1 MRTWQVFCRRFSW
14 NNRLRKPPLAS
25 PDATLN
31 APARPSARGGAL
43 HGECRPGLAAIHR
56 QQIPI
61 RLIRG
66 TSAQAAGLES
76 LSVVNPIPPSEG
88 SFAPTIVDLL
98 RQRAAYRP
106 HDRAFT
112 FLVDGENEE
121 LNITY
126 AELDRKA
133 RAVGGWLTQ
142 QGMAGKRVL
151 LLYPSGL
158 DFIAAFMGCLYGG
171 AIAVPA
177 YPPRKNR
184 SVERIEAIAAD
195 ADASVALTTRDVLD
209 RFDAL
214 KASAPSLEHL
224 IWKVDSEL
232 EPTWSERWD
241 RPDIDGETLAF
252 LQYTSGSTGT
262 PKGVML
268 SHENLLHNS
277 LRIMQAFEITRSQS
291 GVFWLPSF
299 HDMGLIG
306 GILVPLYGGKFNVL
320 MSPVAFLQ
328 KPLRWL
334 QAIAKYRA
342 TISGGPNFAYELC
355 VRKTTPEQRA
365 ALDLSSWSLAFNGA
379 EPVRAETM
387 AAFAEAFAVSGFRR
401 EAFYPCY
408 GLAESTLM
416 VTGGMK
422 FEQPVVRNFDSLSV
436 ETGTIQVRP
445 EDDTAARRLVGSG
458 RELDGQDVLIVDPQS
473 CEPLPPGRVG
483 EIWVSGPSV
492 AQGYWNR
499 SEETAATFGAMLS
512 LPAAD
517 SPGRMGRW
525 RPNPGP
531 YMRTGDLGFF
541 DNGELFV
548 TGRLKDLI
556 IIRGRNHYPQDLEH
570 AVEESSGLVRP
581 GSVAAFAVE
590 IDDRERVV
598 IVAELERGK
607 RDSAD
612 VQTAFEMIRKRLA
625 TEHEVAAEAIVLV
638 RPNSIPKTSSG
649 KIQRHACRR
658 QFLDESLAV
667 IEQHIGWLAASP
679 EAADKPTPEA
689 PRLARQ
695 RPIGDTVVGHRPD
708 RELPAEVVQTV
719 FDHVRRIA
727 KDRAGSLTLDTNIV
741 ELGLDSLER
750 MEIVA
755 SLEETFGAR
764 FPEQVLPTIETC
776 REVTEA
782 ILDHMPMEG
791 HKQAK
796 AARVVAEITPDAY
809 KIEEFPE
816 VRALEQNFA
825 MVRDAGLENPYFSIH
840 EGKTTDRTMIGGR
853 ELISWASYNYLGMSG
868 DPSVTEAAK
877 AALDRY
883 GTSVSASRLVSGE
896 KTIHQ
901 ELEREFAAFIGAED
915 AVTLV
920 GGHATNETVIGHVVG
935 PGDLVLHDAF
945 AHNSLLQGAVL
956 SGARRRPFPHND
968 FEAAEGM
975 LAQLRSQYRRV
986 LVVVEGIYSMDGD
999 YADVPKFI
1007 GLAKRHKSLLMVD
1020 EAHSLGVMGE
1030 TGRGIGEH
1038 YGVDPADVDIWMAT
1052 LSKAFGSCGGLIA
1065 GSSALI
1071 RWLKYTVPGFVYS
1084 IGLPPPAAG
1093 AALGALRLLKQE
1105 PERVAALQA
1114 NAKLFLQLAG
1124 EAGLNTGN
1132 SGGSGVVP
1140 VILGNSINSLKL
1152 SRALFE
1158 RGINVQPILY
1168 PAVEEQA
1175 ARLRFFITAKHTPD
1189 QIRRTVTAL
1198 REELAK
1204 IDPVYAAHLRE
1215 RNLPVSVA

>member
-1 MRTWQVFCRRFSW
+1 M
-14 NNRLRKPPLAS
+14 
-25 PDATLN
+25 
-31 APARPSARGGAL
+31 
-43 HGECRPGLAAIHR
+43 
-56 QQIPI
+56 IP
-61 RLIRG
+61 
-66 TSAQAAGLES
+66 
-76 LSVVNPIPPSEG
+76 NPYTEA
-88 SFAPTIVDLL
+88 SFAETIVDLL

-112 FLVDGENEE
+112 FLVDGETEE

-133 RAVGGWLTQ
+133 RTVGAWLMAS
-142 QGMAGKRVL
+142 GMQGKRVL

-158 DFIAAFMGCLYGG
+158 DFIAAFLGCLYGG

-195 ADASVALTTRDVLD
+195 ANASVALTTRDVLD

-214 KASAPSLEHL
+214 RATAPSLEKL
-224 IWKVDSEL
+224 LWKVDSEL
-232 EPTWSERWD
+232 EGDWAERWQ
-241 RPDIDGETLAF
+241 RPDIHGQTLAF

-334 QAIAKYRA
+334 EAISTYRA

-355 VRKTTPEQRA
+355 VRKITPEQRA
-365 ALDLSSWSLAFNGA
+365 KLDLSSWSLAFNGA
-379 EPVRAETM
+379 EPVRPETID
-387 AAFAEAFAVSGFRR
+387 AFCEAFAPCGFRR
-401 EAFYPCY
+401 EAFFPCY

-422 FEQPVVRNFDSLSV
+422 FEPPVIRAFDAASI
-436 ETGTIQVRP
+436 ETGAALVRTGFAP
-445 EDDTAARRLVGSG
+445 GTRRLVGSG
-458 RELDGQDVLIVDPQS
+458 RELDGQDVLIVDPQT
-473 CEPLPPGRVG
+473 CEALPPGRVG

-499 SEETAATFGAMLS
+499 PEDSQATFGAMLS
-512 LPAAD
+512 QPEPAVSGQAV
-517 SPGRMGRW
+517 SKW

-556 IIRGRNHYPQDLEH
+556 IIRGRNHYPQDIEQ
-570 AVEESSGLVRP
+570 AVEQSSPLVRA
-581 GSVAAFAVE
+581 GSVAAFAV
-590 IDDRERVV
+590 DVDGRERVV
-598 IVAELERGK
+598 VTAELERG
-607 RDSAD
+607 RREPAEIAG
-612 VQTAFEMIRKRLA
+612 AFEAIRSRLA
-625 TEHEVAAEAIVLV
+625 LEQEVAVEAIVLV

-649 KIQRHACRR
+649 KIQRHACKR
-658 QFLDESLAV
+658 QFLDGSLEV
-667 IEQHIGWLAASP
+667 VEQHIGWLVAAAP
-679 EAADKPTPEA
+679 EATASA

-695 RPIGDTVVGHRPD
+695 RPVGEASRAHRPD
-708 RELPAEVVQTV
+708 RELPQEIVQTV

-727 KDRAGSLTLDTNIV
+727 KERAGNLSLDTNIV

-755 SLEETFGAR
+755 SLEEAFGGR
-764 FPEQVLPTIETC
+764 FPEQVLPQIETC

-782 ILDHMPMEG
+782 IIDHMPLEG
-791 HKQAK
+791 RVKVQA
-796 AARVVAEITPDAY
+796 AASSAEIPADAY
-809 KIEEFPE
+809 RIAEFPE

-825 MVRDAGLENPYFSIH
+825 MVRDAGLENPYFSVH
-840 EGKTTDRTMIGGR
+840 EGLTNDRTRIGGR
-853 ELISWASYNYLGMSG
+853 EMVSWATYNYLGMSG
-868 DPSVTEAAK
+868 EPDVAAAAK
-877 AALDRY
+877 AAIDHF

-901 ELEREFAAFIGAED
+901 ELEREIARFVGAED
-915 AVTLV
+915 AITFV

-935 PGDLVLHDAF
+935 PGDLVLHDGL

-968 FEAAEGM
+968 FRAADEL
-975 LAQLRSQYRRV
+975 LAQMRGQYRRV
-986 LVVVEGIYSMDGD
+986 LIVIEGIYSMDGD
-999 YADVPKFI
+999 FADLPKFVE
-1007 GLAKRHKSLLMVD
+1007 LAKRHKALLMVD
-1020 EAHSLGVMGE
+1020 EAHSIGVMGRR
-1030 TGRGIGEH
+1030 GRGIGEH
-1038 YGVDPADVDIWMAT
+1038 FGVNPADVDLWMGT
-1052 LSKAFGSCGGLIA
+1052 LSKALGSCGGYIA
-1065 GSSALI
+1065 GSKTLV

-1084 IGLPPPAAG
+1084 VGLPPAAAG
-1093 AALGALRLLKQE
+1093 AALGALRLLERE
-1105 PERVAALQA
+1105 PQRVEQLHA
-1114 NAKLFLQLAG
+1114 NARLFLQLAR
-1124 EAGLNTGN
+1124 EAGLDTGP
-1132 SGGSGVVP
+1132 SGGSAIVP
-1140 VILGNSINSLKL
+1140 IILGNSINSLRL
-1152 SRALFE
+1152 SRALFA

-1168 PAVEEQA
+1168 PAVEERA
-1175 ARLRFFITAKHTPD
+1175 ARLRFFITSRHTPD
-1189 QIRRTVTAL
+1189 QIRRTVSAMQD
-1198 REELAK
+1198 ELAK
-1204 IDPVYAAHLRE
+1204 IDPGYARRSA
-1215 RNLPVSVA
+1215 

>member
-1 MRTWQVFCRRFSW
+1 MIPNPNTE
-14 NNRLRKPPLAS
+14 AS
-25 PDATLN
+25 
-31 APARPSARGGAL
+31 
-43 HGECRPGLAAIHR
+43 I
-56 QQIPI
+56 
-61 RLIRG
+61 
-66 TSAQAAGLES
+66 
-76 LSVVNPIPPSEG
+76 
-88 SFAPTIVDLL
+88 APTIVDLL

-133 RAVGGWLTQ
+133 RALGAWLLSE
-142 QGMAGKRVL
+142 GMAGKRVL

-195 ADASVALTTRDVLD
+195 AEASVALTTRDVVD

-214 KASAPSLEHL
+214 RATAPSLEHL
-224 IWKVDSEL
+224 VWKVDSEL
-232 EPTWSERWD
+232 DVSWADRWE
-241 RPDIDGETLAF
+241 RPDIDGSTLAF

-334 QAIAKYRA
+334 QAISKYRA

-365 ALDLSSWSLAFNGA
+365 TLDLSSWTLAFNGA
-379 EPVRAETM
+379 EPVRAETID
-387 AAFAEAFAVSGFRR
+387 AFCEAFAPCGFRR

-422 FEQPVVRNFDSLSV
+422 FEPPVVRSFDAASI
-436 ETGTIQVRP
+436 ETGAAVVRP
-445 EDDTAARRLVGSG
+445 ANAPAVRRLVGSG

-473 CEPLPPGRVG
+473 CEALPPGRVG

-499 SEETAATFGAMLS
+499 GDASAATFGAMLAQS
-512 LPAAD
+512 D
-517 SPGRMGRW
+517 QTSPDQAVTTW
-525 RPNPGP
+525 QPNPGP
-531 YMRTGDLGFF
+531 YLRTGDLGFF

-548 TGRLKDLI
+548 AGRLKDLI
-556 IIRGRNHYPQDLEH
+556 IIRGRNHYPQDIEH
-570 AVEESSGLVRP
+570 AVEEASTLVRA
-581 GSVAAFAVE
+581 GSIAAFAV
-590 IDDRERVV
+590 DVDGRERVAV
-598 IVAELERGK
+598 VAEVERGK
-607 RDSAD
+607 REPAE
-612 VQTAFEMIRKRLA
+612 VAAAFEAIRKRLA
-625 TEHEVAAEAIVLV
+625 TEHELAVEAIVLV
-638 RPNSIPKTSSG
+638 RPNSVPKTSSG
-649 KIQRHACRR
+649 KIQRHACKR
-658 QFLDESLAV
+658 QFLDGTLEV
-667 IEQHIGWLAASP
+667 VDQYIGWLQPAV
-679 EAADKPTPEA
+679 PTPTPGSEQ

-695 RPIGDTVVGHRPD
+695 RPIGEASRTGRAD
-708 RELPAEVVQTV
+708 RELPQEIVQAV

-727 KDRAGSLTLDTNIV
+727 KERAGNLTLDTNIV

-755 SLEETFGAR
+755 SLEDSFGAR
-764 FPEQVLPTIETC
+764 FPEQVLPQIETC
-776 REVTEA
+776 REVSEA
-782 ILDHMPMEG
+782 ILDHMPV
-791 HKQAK
+791 KDQYRTQA
-796 AARVVAEITPDAY
+796 ASATPPPAAEIPVDSYDIA
-809 KIEEFPE
+809 EFPE

-825 MVRDAGLENPYFSIH
+825 MVREAGLENPYFSVH
-840 EGKTTDRTMIGGR
+840 EGLTNDRTVIGGR
-853 ELISWASYNYLGMSG
+853 EMVSWATYNYLGMSG
-868 DPSVTEAAK
+868 EPEVAAAAK
-877 AALDRY
+877 AAIDRF

-901 ELEREFAAFIGAED
+901 ELEREIARTIGTED
-915 AVTLV
+915 AVTFV

-935 PGDLVLHDAF
+935 PGDLVLHDAM

-968 FEAAEGM
+968 FDAAEKL
-975 LAQLRSQYRRV
+975 LAQMRGQYRRV
-986 LVVVEGIYSMDGD
+986 LIVIEGIYSMDGD
-999 YADVPKFI
+999 FSELPKFVA
-1007 GLAKRHKSLLMVD
+1007 LAKRHHALLMVD
-1020 EAHSLGVMGE
+1020 EAHSIGVMGPR
-1030 TGRGIGEH
+1030 GRGIGEH
-1038 YGVDPADVDIWMAT
+1038 FGVNPADVDLWMGT
-1052 LSKAFGSCGGLIA
+1052 LSKALGSCGGYIA
-1065 GSSALI
+1065 GSKTLV

-1084 IGLPPPAAG
+1084 VGLPPAAAG
-1093 AALGALRLLKQE
+1093 ASLGALRLLQRQ
-1105 PERVAALQA
+1105 PERVAKLHA
-1114 NAKLFLQLAG
+1114 NARLFLQLAR
-1124 EAGLNTGN
+1124 EAGLDTGP
-1132 SGGSGVVP
+1132 SGGSAIVP
-1140 VILGNSINSLKL
+1140 IILGNSMNSLRL
-1152 SRALFE
+1152 SRALFG
-1158 RGINVQPILY
+1158 RGISVQPILY
-1168 PAVEEQA
+1168 PAVEERA
-1175 ARLRFFITAKHTPD
+1175 ARLRFFITSSHTPD
-1189 QIRRTVTAL
+1189 QIRRTVAAMQ
-1198 REELAK
+1198 EELAR
-1204 IDPVYAAHLRE
+1204 IDPAYARSAQR
-1215 RNLPVSVA
+1215 PVSVA

>member
-1 MRTWQVFCRRFSW
+1 MIPNPNTE
-14 NNRLRKPPLAS
+14 AS
-25 PDATLN
+25 
-31 APARPSARGGAL
+31 
-43 HGECRPGLAAIHR
+43 I
-56 QQIPI
+56 
-61 RLIRG
+61 
-66 TSAQAAGLES
+66 
-76 LSVVNPIPPSEG
+76 
-88 SFAPTIVDLL
+88 APTIVDLL

-121 LNITY
+121 LNISY

-133 RAVGGWLTQ
+133 RALGAWLLSE
-142 QGMAGKRVL
+142 GMAGKRVL

-195 ADASVALTTRDVLD
+195 AEASVALTTRDVVD

-214 KASAPSLEHL
+214 RATAPSLEHL

-232 EPTWSERWD
+232 DVAWADRWE
-241 RPDIDGETLAF
+241 RPDIDGSTLAF

-334 QAIAKYRA
+334 QAISKYRA

-365 ALDLSSWSLAFNGA
+365 TLDLSSWSLAFNGA
-379 EPVRAETM
+379 EPVRAETID
-387 AAFAEAFAVSGFRR
+387 AFCEAFAPCGFRR

-422 FEQPVVRNFDSLSV
+422 FEPPVIRSFDASSIETGAAVVRPANAPAV
-436 ETGTIQVRP
+436 
-445 EDDTAARRLVGSG
+445 RRLVGSG

-473 CEPLPPGRVG
+473 CEALPPGRVG

-499 SEETAATFGAMLS
+499 ADASVETFGAMLAQPEQPPS
-512 LPAAD
+512 DQAVAT
-517 SPGRMGRW
+517 W
-525 RPNPGP
+525 RPTPGP
-531 YMRTGDLGFF
+531 YLRTGDLGFF

-548 TGRLKDLI
+548 AGRLKDLI
-556 IIRGRNHYPQDLEH
+556 IIRGRNHYPQDIEH
-570 AVEESSGLVRP
+570 AVEEASTLVRA
-581 GSVAAFAVE
+581 GSIAAFAV
-590 IDDRERVV
+590 DVDGRERVAV
-598 IVAELERGK
+598 VAEVERGK
-607 RDSAD
+607 REPAE
-612 VQTAFEMIRKRLA
+612 VAAAFEAIRKRLA
-625 TEHEVAAEAIVLV
+625 TEHELAVEAIVLV
-638 RPNSIPKTSSG
+638 RPNSVPKTSSG
-649 KIQRHACRR
+649 KIQRHACKR
-658 QFLDESLAV
+658 QFLDGTLEV
-667 IEQHIGWLAASP
+667 VDQHIGWLQPAV
-679 EAADKPTPEA
+679 PTPGSEQ

-695 RPIGDTVVGHRPD
+695 RPVGEASRGGRAD
-708 RELPAEVVQTV
+708 RELPQEIVQAV

-727 KDRAGSLTLDTNIV
+727 KERAGHLTLDTNIV

-755 SLEETFGAR
+755 SLEEAFGAR
-764 FPEQVLPTIETC
+764 FPEQVLPLIETC

-782 ILDHMPMEG
+782 IIDHMPV
-791 HKQAK
+791 KDQYRSQAGG
-796 AARVVAEITPDAY
+796 ATASPPVTEIPVDAY
-809 KIEEFPE
+809 DISQFPE

-825 MVRDAGLENPYFSIH
+825 MVREAGLENPYFSVH
-840 EGKTTDRTMIGGR
+840 EGLTNDRTVIGGR
-853 ELISWASYNYLGMSG
+853 EMISWATYNYLGMSG
-868 DPSVTEAAK
+868 EPEVAAAAK
-877 AALDRY
+877 AALDRF

-901 ELEREFAAFIGAED
+901 ELEREIARTIGTED
-915 AVTLV
+915 AVTFV

-935 PGDLVLHDAF
+935 PGDLVLHDAL

-968 FEAAEGM
+968 FDAAEKL
-975 LAQLRSQYRRV
+975 LAQMRGQYRRV
-986 LVVVEGIYSMDGD
+986 LIVIEGIYSMDGD
-999 YADVPKFI
+999 FSELPKFI
-1007 GLAKRHKSLLMVD
+1007 AVAKRHRALLMVD
-1020 EAHSLGVMGE
+1020 EAHSIGVMGPR
-1030 TGRGIGEH
+1030 GRGIGEH
-1038 YGVDPADVDIWMAT
+1038 FGVNPADVDLWMGT
-1052 LSKAFGSCGGLIA
+1052 LSKALGSCGGYIA
-1065 GSSALI
+1065 GSKTLV

-1084 IGLPPPAAG
+1084 VGLPPAAAG
-1093 AALGALRLLKQE
+1093 ASLGAMRLLQRQ
-1105 PERVAALQA
+1105 PERVAKLHA
-1114 NAKLFLQLAG
+1114 NARLFLQLAR
-1124 EAGLNTGN
+1124 EAGLDTGP
-1132 SGGSGVVP
+1132 SGGSAIVP
-1140 VILGNSINSLKL
+1140 IILGNSMNSLRL
-1152 SRALFE
+1152 SRALFA
-1158 RGINVQPILY
+1158 RGISVQPILY
-1168 PAVEEQA
+1168 PAVEERA
-1175 ARLRFFITAKHTPD
+1175 ARLRFFITSSHTPD
-1189 QIRRTVTAL
+1189 QIRRTVAAMQ
-1198 REELAK
+1198 EELAR
-1204 IDPVYAAHLRE
+1204 IDPAYARSAQRSV
-1215 RNLPVSVA
+1215 PVSVA

>member
-1 MRTWQVFCRRFSW
+1 M
-14 NNRLRKPPLAS
+14 
-25 PDATLN
+25 
-31 APARPSARGGAL
+31 
-43 HGECRPGLAAIHR
+43 
-56 QQIPI
+56 IPNP
-61 RLIRG
+61 
-66 TSAQAAGLES
+66 TSES
-76 LSVVNPIPPSEG
+76 

-121 LNITY
+121 LHITY

-133 RAVGGWLTQ
+133 RAVGGWLMDR
-142 QGMAGKRVL
+142 GMTGKRVL

-184 SVERIEAIAAD
+184 SVERIEAIASD

-209 RFDAL
+209 RFDGLRAT
-214 KASAPSLEHL
+214 APSLEHL
-224 IWKVDSEL
+224 IWKVDTEL
-232 EPTWSERWD
+232 EPHWADRWER
-241 RPDIDGETLAF
+241 PEIDGDTLAF

-328 KPLRWL
+328 RPLRWL
-334 QAIAKYRA
+334 QAISKYRA

-365 ALDLSSWSLAFNGA
+365 QLDLSSWSLAFNGA
-379 EPVRAETM
+379 EPVRGETID
-387 AAFAEAFAVSGFRR
+387 AFCEAFAVSGFRR

-422 FEQPVVRNFDSLSV
+422 FEPPVIRAFEAAAID
-436 ETGTIQVRP
+436 TGTATPLVDRS
-445 EDDTAARRLVGSG
+445 AAGGRQLVGSG
-458 RELDGQDVLIVDPQS
+458 RELDGQDVLIVDPHS

-499 SEETAATFGAMLS
+499 PDDSRETFGAMLAQ
-512 LPAAD
+512 PAEP
-517 SPGRMGRW
+517 PGSRSVTKW
-525 RPNPGP
+525 RPNAGP
-531 YMRTGDLGFF
+531 YLRTGDLGFF
-541 DNGELFV
+541 DDGELFV

-556 IIRGRNHYPQDLEH
+556 IVRGRNHYPQDIEH
-570 AVEESSGLVRP
+570 AVEAASDLVRA
-581 GSVAAFAVE
+581 GSVAAFAVD
-590 IDDRERVV
+590 IDGRERVV
-598 IVAELERGK
+598 VVAELERG
-607 RDSAD
+607 RREPEA
-612 VQTAFEMIRKRLA
+612 VTAAFEAIRGQLA
-625 TEHEVAAEAIVLV
+625 REHEVAVEGIVLI

-658 QFLDESLAV
+658 QFLDGTLEV
-667 IEQHIGWLAASP
+667 VEQHVSWLTAAP
-679 EAADKPTPEA
+679 VTAAKVDTSE

-695 RPIGDTVVGHRPD
+695 RPVGETGRSHRPD
-708 RELPAEVVQTV
+708 RELPPEIVEAV

-727 KDRAGSLTLDTNIV
+727 KERATHLTLETNIV

-755 SLEETFGAR
+755 SLEEAFGGR
-764 FPEQVLPTIETC
+764 FPEQVLPQIETC

-782 ILDHMPMEG
+782 ILDHMPLEG
-791 HKQAK
+791 QA
-796 AARVVAEITPDAY
+796 AAAAASTAQVTDDAW

-816 VRALEQNFA
+816 VRALEQNIA
-825 MVRDAGLENPYFSIH
+825 LVRDAGLENPYFGVH
-840 EGKTTDRTMIGGR
+840 EGLTNDRTIIDGR
-853 ELISWASYNYLGMSG
+853 EMVSWASYNYLGMSG
-868 DPSVTEAAK
+868 EPEVAAAAK
-877 AALDRY
+877 AAIDRF

-896 KTIHQ
+896 KTIHR
-901 ELEREFAAFIGAED
+901 ELERELARIVGTAD
-915 AVTLV
+915 AVTFV

-935 PGDLVLHDAF
+935 PGDLVLHDAL
-945 AHNSLLQGAVL
+945 AHNSLLQGAIL

-968 FEAAEGM
+968 FEAAERL
-975 LAQLRSQYRRV
+975 LAQMRGQYRRV
-986 LVVVEGIYSMDGD
+986 LMVIEGIYSMDGD
-999 YADVPKFI
+999 FADLPKFI
-1007 GLAKRHKSLLMVD
+1007 GVAKRHKALLMVD
-1020 EAHSLGVMGE
+1020 EAHSIGVMGSR
-1030 TGRGIGEH
+1030 GRGIGEH
-1038 YGVDPADVDIWMAT
+1038 FGVDPADVDIWMGT
-1052 LSKAFGSCGGLIA
+1052 LSKALGSCGGYIA
-1065 GSSALI
+1065 GSETLI

-1084 IGLPPPAAG
+1084 VGLPPAAAG
-1093 AALGALRLLKQE
+1093 AALGALRVLE
-1105 PERVAALQA
+1105 RDPGRVATLLG
-1114 NAKLFLQLAG
+1114 NAALFLQLAR
-1124 EAGLNTGN
+1124 EAGLDTG
-1132 SGGSGVVP
+1132 SAGGSAIVP
-1140 VILGNSINSLKL
+1140 VILGNSMNALRL
-1152 SRALFE
+1152 SRALFA

-1168 PAVEEQA
+1168 PAVEERA
-1175 ARLRFFITAKHTPD
+1175 ARLRFFITSRHTPD

-1198 REELAK
+1198 QEELAR
-1204 IDPVYAAHLRE
+1204 IDPAYARRSA
-1215 RNLPVSVA
+1215 

>member
-1 MRTWQVFCRRFSW
+1 MIPNPNTE
-14 NNRLRKPPLAS
+14 AS
-25 PDATLN
+25 
-31 APARPSARGGAL
+31 
-43 HGECRPGLAAIHR
+43 I
-56 QQIPI
+56 
-61 RLIRG
+61 
-66 TSAQAAGLES
+66 
-76 LSVVNPIPPSEG
+76 
-88 SFAPTIVDLL
+88 APTIVDLL

-133 RAVGGWLTQ
+133 RALGAWLLSE
-142 QGMAGKRVL
+142 GMAGKRVL

-195 ADASVALTTRDVLD
+195 AEASVALTTRDVVD

-214 KASAPSLEHL
+214 RATAPSLEHL

-232 EPTWSERWD
+232 DVAWADRWE
-241 RPDIDGETLAF
+241 RPDIDGSTLAF

-334 QAIAKYRA
+334 QAISKYRA

-365 ALDLSSWSLAFNGA
+365 TLDLSSWTLAFNGA
-379 EPVRAETM
+379 EPVRAETID
-387 AAFAEAFAVSGFRR
+387 AFCEAFAPCGFRR

-422 FEQPVVRNFDSLSV
+422 FEPPVVRSFDAASI
-436 ETGTIQVRP
+436 ETGAAVVRP
-445 EDDTAARRLVGSG
+445 ANAPAVRRLVGSG

-473 CEPLPPGRVG
+473 CEALPPGRVG

-499 SEETAATFGAMLS
+499 GDASAATFGAMLAQS
-512 LPAAD
+512 D
-517 SPGRMGRW
+517 QTSPDQAVTTW
-525 RPNPGP
+525 QPNPGP
-531 YMRTGDLGFF
+531 YLRTGDLGFF

-548 TGRLKDLI
+548 AGRLKDLI
-556 IIRGRNHYPQDLEH
+556 IIRGRNHYPQDIEH
-570 AVEESSGLVRP
+570 AVEEASTLVRA
-581 GSVAAFAVE
+581 GSIAAFAV
-590 IDDRERVV
+590 DVDGRERVAV
-598 IVAELERGK
+598 VAEVERGK
-607 RDSAD
+607 REPAE
-612 VQTAFEMIRKRLA
+612 VAAAFEAIRKRLA
-625 TEHEVAAEAIVLV
+625 TEHELAVEAIVLV
-638 RPNSIPKTSSG
+638 RPNSVPKTSSG
-649 KIQRHACRR
+649 KIQRHACKR
-658 QFLDESLAV
+658 QFLDGTLEV
-667 IEQHIGWLAASP
+667 VDQHISWLQPAV
-679 EAADKPTPEA
+679 PTPTPGSEQ

-695 RPIGDTVVGHRPD
+695 RPIGEASRTGRAD
-708 RELPAEVVQTV
+708 RELPQEIVQAV

-727 KDRAGSLTLDTNIV
+727 KERAGSLTLDTNIV

-755 SLEETFGAR
+755 SLEDSFGAR
-764 FPEQVLPTIETC
+764 FPEQVLPQIETC
-776 REVTEA
+776 REVSEA
-782 ILDHMPMEG
+782 ILDHMPV
-791 HKQAK
+791 KDQYRTQA
-796 AARVVAEITPDAY
+796 ASATPPPAAEIPVDSYDIA
-809 KIEEFPE
+809 EFPE

-825 MVRDAGLENPYFSIH
+825 MVREAGLENPYFSVH
-840 EGKTTDRTMIGGR
+840 EGLTNDRTVIGGR
-853 ELISWASYNYLGMSG
+853 EMVSWATYNYLGMSG
-868 DPSVTEAAK
+868 EPEVAAAAK
-877 AALDRY
+877 AAIDRF

-901 ELEREFAAFIGAED
+901 ELEREIARTIGTED
-915 AVTLV
+915 VVTFV

-935 PGDLVLHDAF
+935 PGDLVLHDSL

-968 FEAAEGM
+968 FDAAEKL
-975 LAQLRSQYRRV
+975 LAQMRGQYRRV
-986 LVVVEGIYSMDGD
+986 LIVIEGIYSMDGD
-999 YADVPKFI
+999 FSELPKFI
-1007 GLAKRHKSLLMVD
+1007 ALAKRHRALLMVD
-1020 EAHSLGVMGE
+1020 EAHSIGVMGPR
-1030 TGRGIGEH
+1030 GRGIGEH
-1038 YGVDPADVDIWMAT
+1038 FGVNPADVDLWMGT
-1052 LSKAFGSCGGLIA
+1052 LSKALGSCGGYIA
-1065 GSSALI
+1065 GSKTLV

-1084 IGLPPPAAG
+1084 VGLPPAAAG
-1093 AALGALRLLKQE
+1093 ASLGALRLLQRQ
-1105 PERVAALQA
+1105 PERVAKLHA
-1114 NAKLFLQLAG
+1114 NARLFLQLAR
-1124 EAGLNTGN
+1124 EAGLDTGP
-1132 SGGSGVVP
+1132 SGGSAIVP
-1140 VILGNSINSLKL
+1140 VILGNSMNSLRL
-1152 SRALFE
+1152 SRALFA
-1158 RGINVQPILY
+1158 RGISVQPILY
-1168 PAVEEQA
+1168 PAVEERA
-1175 ARLRFFITAKHTPD
+1175 ARLRFFITSSHTPD
-1189 QIRRTVTAL
+1189 QIRRTVAAMQ
-1198 REELAK
+1198 EELAR
-1204 IDPVYAAHLRE
+1204 IDPAYARSAQR
-1215 RNLPVSVA
+1215 PVSVA

>member
-1 MRTWQVFCRRFSW
+1 MIPNPNTE
-14 NNRLRKPPLAS
+14 AS
-25 PDATLN
+25 
-31 APARPSARGGAL
+31 
-43 HGECRPGLAAIHR
+43 I
-56 QQIPI
+56 
-61 RLIRG
+61 
-66 TSAQAAGLES
+66 
-76 LSVVNPIPPSEG
+76 
-88 SFAPTIVDLL
+88 APTIVDLL

-133 RAVGGWLTQ
+133 RALGAWLLSE
-142 QGMAGKRVL
+142 GMAGKRVL

-195 ADASVALTTRDVLD
+195 ADASVALTTRDVVD

-214 KASAPSLEHL
+214 RATAPSLEHL

-232 EPTWSERWD
+232 DVSWADRWE
-241 RPDIDGETLAF
+241 RPDIDGSTLAF

-334 QAIAKYRA
+334 QAISKYRA

-365 ALDLSSWSLAFNGA
+365 TLDLSSWTLAFNGA
-379 EPVRAETM
+379 EPVRAETID
-387 AAFAEAFAVSGFRR
+387 AFCEAFAPCGFRR
-401 EAFYPCY
+401 EAFFPCY

-422 FEQPVVRNFDSLSV
+422 FEPPVIRSFDAASIETGSAVVRPANAPAV
-436 ETGTIQVRP
+436 
-445 EDDTAARRLVGSG
+445 RRLVGSG
-458 RELDGQDVLIVDPQS
+458 HELDGQDVLIVDPQS
-473 CEPLPPGRVG
+473 CEALPPGRVG

-499 SEETAATFGAMLS
+499 ADASAETFGAMLAQPHQ
-512 LPAAD
+512 LPSEQPVAT
-517 SPGRMGRW
+517 W

-531 YMRTGDLGFF
+531 YLRTGDLGFF

-548 TGRLKDLI
+548 AGRLKDLI
-556 IIRGRNHYPQDLEH
+556 IIRGRNYYPQDIEH
-570 AVEESSGLVRP
+570 AVEEASTLVRA
-581 GSVAAFAVE
+581 GSIAAFAV
-590 IDDRERVV
+590 DVDGRERVAV
-598 IVAELERGK
+598 VAEVERG
-607 RDSAD
+607 RREPAEIAA
-612 VQTAFEMIRKRLA
+612 AFEAIRKRLA
-625 TEHEVAAEAIVLV
+625 TEHELAVEAIVLV
-638 RPNSIPKTSSG
+638 RPNSVPKTSSG
-649 KIQRHACRR
+649 KIQRHACKR
-658 QFLDESLAV
+658 QFLDGTLEV
-667 IEQHIGWLAASP
+667 VDQHIGWLQPAVPAPGS
-679 EAADKPTPEA
+679 EQ

-695 RPIGDTVVGHRPD
+695 RPVGEGSRTGRAA
-708 RELPAEVVQTV
+708 RELPQEVVQAV

-727 KDRAGSLTLDTNIV
+727 KERAGDLTLDTNIV

-750 MEIVA
+750 MEIVT
-755 SLEETFGAR
+755 SLEEAFGAR
-764 FPEQVLPTIETC
+764 FPEQVLPQIETC
-776 REVTEA
+776 REVSEA
-782 ILDHMPMEG
+782 ILDHMPV
-791 HKQAK
+791 KDQYRAQA
-796 AARVVAEITPDAY
+796 ASATPTPAAEIPVDAY
-809 KIEEFPE
+809 DIAQFPE

-825 MVRDAGLENPYFSIH
+825 MVREAGLENPYFSVH
-840 EGKTTDRTMIGGR
+840 EGLTNDRTVIGGR
-853 ELISWASYNYLGMSG
+853 EMISWATYNYLGMSCE
-868 DPSVTEAAK
+868 PEVAAAAK
-877 AALDRY
+877 AAIDRF

-901 ELEREFAAFIGAED
+901 ELEREIARTIGTED
-915 AVTLV
+915 AVTFV

-935 PGDLVLHDAF
+935 PGDLVLHDAL

-968 FEAAEGM
+968 FDAAEKL
-975 LAQLRSQYRRV
+975 LAQMRGQYRRV
-986 LVVVEGIYSMDGD
+986 LIVIEGIYSMDGD
-999 YADVPKFI
+999 FSELPKFI
-1007 GLAKRHKSLLMVD
+1007 ALAKRHRALLMVD
-1020 EAHSLGVMGE
+1020 EAHSIGVMGPR
-1030 TGRGIGEH
+1030 GHGIGEH
-1038 YGVDPADVDIWMAT
+1038 FGVDPADVDLWMGT
-1052 LSKAFGSCGGLIA
+1052 LSKALGSCGGYIA
-1065 GSSALI
+1065 GSKTLV

-1084 IGLPPPAAG
+1084 VGLPPAAAG
-1093 AALGALRLLKQE
+1093 ASLGALRLLQRQ
-1105 PERVAALQA
+1105 PERVAKLHA
-1114 NAKLFLQLAG
+1114 NARLFLQLSR
-1124 EAGLNTGN
+1124 EAGLDTGP
-1132 SGGSGVVP
+1132 SGGSAIVP
-1140 VILGNSINSLKL
+1140 IILGNSINSLRL
-1152 SRALFE
+1152 SRALFA
-1158 RGINVQPILY
+1158 RGISVQPILY
-1168 PAVEEQA
+1168 PAVEERA
-1175 ARLRFFITAKHTPD
+1175 ARLRFFITSSHTPD
-1189 QIRRTVTAL
+1189 QIRRTVAAMQ
-1198 REELAK
+1198 EELAR
-1204 IDPVYAAHLRE
+1204 IDPAYARSAQR
-1215 RNLPVSVA
+1215 PVSVA

>member
-1 MRTWQVFCRRFSW
+1 VT
-14 NNRLRKPPLAS
+14 NNPNSEAS
-25 PDATLN
+25 
-31 APARPSARGGAL
+31 
-43 HGECRPGLAAIHR
+43 I
-56 QQIPI
+56 
-61 RLIRG
+61 
-66 TSAQAAGLES
+66 
-76 LSVVNPIPPSEG
+76 
-88 SFAPTIVDLL
+88 APTIVDLL
-98 RQRAAYRP
+98 RQRAAYKP

-133 RAVGGWLTQ
+133 RAVGAWLAS

-214 KASAPSLEHL
+214 RATAPSLEHL
-224 IWKVDSEL
+224 IWKVDSEID
-232 EPTWSERWD
+232 PAWADRWE
-241 RPDIDGETLAF
+241 RPDIDGNTLAF

-334 QAIAKYRA
+334 QAISKYRA

-379 EPVRAETM
+379 EPVRAETID
-387 AAFAEAFAVSGFRR
+387 AFCEAFAPCGFRR

-422 FEQPVVRNFDSLSV
+422 FEPPVIRSFDASSI
-436 ETGTIQVRP
+436 ETGQALPRP
-445 EDDTAARRLVGSG
+445 ANAPGIRRLVGSG
-458 RELDGQDVLIVDPQS
+458 RELDGQDVLIVDPHS
-473 CEPLPPGRVG
+473 REALPPGRVG

-499 SEETAATFGAMLS
+499 PDASAETFGAMLAQHDHRPS
-512 LPAAD
+512 EGPMAT
-517 SPGRMGRW
+517 W

-531 YMRTGDLGFF
+531 YLRTGDLGFF
-541 DNGELFV
+541 DSGELFV
-548 TGRLKDLI
+548 AGRLKDLI
-556 IIRGRNHYPQDLEH
+556 IIRGRNHYPQDIEH
-570 AVEESSGLVRP
+570 AVERASSLVRA
-581 GSVAAFAVE
+581 GSVAAFAV
-590 IDDRERVV
+590 DVADRERVV
-598 IVAELERGK
+598 VVAEVERGK
-607 RDSAD
+607 RETAE
-612 VQTAFEMIRKRLA
+612 VAAAFEAIRKLLA
-625 TEHEVAAEAIVLV
+625 TEHELAVEAIVLV
-638 RPNSIPKTSSG
+638 RPNSVPKTSSG
-649 KIQRHACRR
+649 KIQRHACKR
-658 QFLDESLAV
+658 QFLDGTLEV
-667 IEQHIGWLAASP
+667 VEQHISWLAA
-679 EAADKPTPEA
+679 AAPPTPEQ

-695 RPIGDTVVGHRPD
+695 RPIGEASRIQRPD
-708 RELPAEVVQTV
+708 RELPPEIVETV
-719 FDHVRRIA
+719 FEHVRRIA
-727 KDRAGSLTLDTNIV
+727 KERAGNLTLDTNIV

-755 SLEETFGAR
+755 SLEEAFGAR
-764 FPEQVLPTIETC
+764 FPEQVLPLIETC
-776 REVTEA
+776 REVTQA
-782 ILDHMPMEG
+782 IIDHMP
-791 HKQAK
+791 AA
-796 AARVVAEITPDAY
+796 AARIAPPAAAPTTTTAEIPADAY
-809 KIEEFPE
+809 DIAQFPE

-825 MVRDAGLENPYFSIH
+825 MVRDAGLENPYFSVH
-840 EGKTTDRTMIGGR
+840 EGLTNDRTVIGGR
-853 ELISWASYNYLGMSG
+853 EMLSWATYNYLGMSG
-868 DPSVTEAAK
+868 EPEVSAASK
-877 AALDRY
+877 AATDRF

-901 ELEREFAAFIGAED
+901 ELEREIARFVGTED
-915 AVTLV
+915 AVTFV

-935 PGDLVLHDAF
+935 PGDLVLHDAL

-968 FEAAEGM
+968 YEAAESLLSQMRG
-975 LAQLRSQYRRV
+975 QYRRV
-986 LVVVEGIYSMDGD
+986 LIVIEGIYSMDGD
-999 YADVPKFI
+999 FADLPKFI
-1007 GLAKRHKSLLMVD
+1007 ALAKRHRALLMVD
-1020 EAHSLGVMGE
+1020 EAHSIGVMGPR
-1030 TGRGIGEH
+1030 GRGIGEH
-1038 YGVDPADVDIWMAT
+1038 FGVNPADVDLWMGT
-1052 LSKAFGSCGGLIA
+1052 LSKALGSCGGYIA
-1065 GSSALI
+1065 GSKTLV

-1084 IGLPPPAAG
+1084 VGLPPAAAG
-1093 AALGALRLLKQE
+1093 AALGALRLLQRQ
-1105 PERVAALQA
+1105 PERVARLHA
-1114 NAKLFLQLAG
+1114 NARLFLQLAR
-1124 EAGLNTGN
+1124 EAGLDTGP

-1140 VILGNSINSLKL
+1140 VILGHSMNSLRL
-1152 SRALFE
+1152 SRALFA

-1168 PAVEEQA
+1168 PAVEEKA
-1175 ARLRFFITAKHTPD
+1175 ARLRFFITSSHTPD
-1189 QIRRTVTAL
+1189 QIRRTVAAMQ
-1198 REELAK
+1198 EELSA
-1204 IDPVYAAHLRE
+1204 IDPVYARAAAQR
-1215 RNLPVSVA
+1215 PVSVA

>member
-1 MRTWQVFCRRFSW
+1 VIPNPNTE
-14 NNRLRKPPLAS
+14 AS
-25 PDATLN
+25 
-31 APARPSARGGAL
+31 
-43 HGECRPGLAAIHR
+43 I
-56 QQIPI
+56 
-61 RLIRG
+61 
-66 TSAQAAGLES
+66 
-76 LSVVNPIPPSEG
+76 
-88 SFAPTIVDLL
+88 APTIVDLL

-133 RAVGGWLTQ
+133 RALGAWLLSE
-142 QGMAGKRVL
+142 GMAGKRVL

-195 ADASVALTTRDVLD
+195 ADASVALTTRDVVD

-214 KASAPSLEHL
+214 RATAPSLEHL

-232 EPTWSERWD
+232 DVSWADRWE
-241 RPDIDGETLAF
+241 RPDIDGRTLAF

-334 QAIAKYRA
+334 QAISKYRA

-365 ALDLSSWSLAFNGA
+365 TLDLSSWTLAFNGA
-379 EPVRAETM
+379 EPVRAETID
-387 AAFAEAFAVSGFRR
+387 AFCEAFAPCGFRR
-401 EAFYPCY
+401 EAFFPCY

-422 FEQPVVRNFDSLSV
+422 FEPPVIRSFDASSIETGAAVVRPANAPAV
-436 ETGTIQVRP
+436 
-445 EDDTAARRLVGSG
+445 RRLVGSG
-458 RELDGQDVLIVDPQS
+458 HELDGQDVLIVDPQS
-473 CEPLPPGRVG
+473 CEALPPGRVG

-499 SEETAATFGAMLS
+499 ADASAETFGAMLAQPNQ
-512 LPAAD
+512 LPSEQPVAT
-517 SPGRMGRW
+517 W

-531 YMRTGDLGFF
+531 YLRTGDLGFF

-548 TGRLKDLI
+548 AGRLKDLI
-556 IIRGRNHYPQDLEH
+556 IIRGRNYYPQDIEH
-570 AVEESSGLVRP
+570 AVEEASTLVRA
-581 GSVAAFAVE
+581 GSIAAFAVDVE
-590 IDDRERVV
+590 GRERVAV
-598 IVAELERGK
+598 VAEVERG
-607 RDSAD
+607 RREPAEIAA
-612 VQTAFEMIRKRLA
+612 AFEAIRKRLA
-625 TEHEVAAEAIVLV
+625 TEHELAVEAIVLV
-638 RPNSIPKTSSG
+638 RPNSVPKTSSG
-649 KIQRHACRR
+649 KIQRHACKR
-658 QFLDESLAV
+658 QFLDGTLEV
-667 IEQHIGWLAASP
+667 VDQHIGWLQPAVPVPGS
-679 EAADKPTPEA
+679 EQ

-695 RPIGDTVVGHRPD
+695 RPVGEGSRPGRAA
-708 RELPAEVVQTV
+708 RELPQEVVQAV

-727 KDRAGSLTLDTNIV
+727 KERAGDLTLDTNIV

-750 MEIVA
+750 MEIVT
-755 SLEETFGAR
+755 SLEEAFGAR
-764 FPEQVLPTIETC
+764 FPEQVLPQIETC
-776 REVTEA
+776 REVSEA
-782 ILDHMPMEG
+782 ILDHMPV
-791 HKQAK
+791 KDQYRTQA
-796 AARVVAEITPDAY
+796 ASATPPPAAEIPVDAY
-809 KIEEFPE
+809 DIAQFPE

-825 MVRDAGLENPYFSIH
+825 MVREAGLENPYFSVH
-840 EGKTTDRTMIGGR
+840 EGLTNDRTVIGGR
-853 ELISWASYNYLGMSG
+853 EMISWATYNYLGMSCE
-868 DPSVTEAAK
+868 PEVAAAAK
-877 AALDRY
+877 AAIDRF

-901 ELEREFAAFIGAED
+901 ELEREIARTIGTED
-915 AVTLV
+915 AVTFV

-935 PGDLVLHDAF
+935 PGDLVLHDSL

-968 FEAAEGM
+968 FDAAEKL
-975 LAQLRSQYRRV
+975 LAQMRGQYRRV
-986 LVVVEGIYSMDGD
+986 LIVIEGIYSMDGD
-999 YADVPKFI
+999 FSELPKFI
-1007 GLAKRHKSLLMVD
+1007 ALAKRHRALLMVD
-1020 EAHSLGVMGE
+1020 EAHSIGVMGPR
-1030 TGRGIGEH
+1030 GHGIGEH
-1038 YGVDPADVDIWMAT
+1038 FGVNPADVDLWMGT
-1052 LSKAFGSCGGLIA
+1052 LSKALGSCGGYIA
-1065 GSSALI
+1065 GSKTLV

-1084 IGLPPPAAG
+1084 VGLPPAAAG
-1093 AALGALRLLKQE
+1093 ASLGALRLLQRQ
-1105 PERVAALQA
+1105 PERVAKLHA
-1114 NAKLFLQLAG
+1114 NARLFLQLSR
-1124 EAGLNTGN
+1124 EAGLDTGP
-1132 SGGSGVVP
+1132 SGGSAIVP
-1140 VILGNSINSLKL
+1140 IILGHSINSLRL
-1152 SRALFE
+1152 SRALFA
-1158 RGINVQPILY
+1158 RGISVQPILY
-1168 PAVEEQA
+1168 PAVEERA
-1175 ARLRFFITAKHTPD
+1175 ARLRFFITSSHTPD
-1189 QIRRTVTAL
+1189 QIRRTVTAMQ
-1198 REELAK
+1198 EELAR
-1204 IDPVYAAHLRE
+1204 IDPAYARSAQR
-1215 RNLPVSVA
+1215 PVSVA

>member
-1 MRTWQVFCRRFSW
+1 M
-14 NNRLRKPPLAS
+14 
-25 PDATLN
+25 
-31 APARPSARGGAL
+31 
-43 HGECRPGLAAIHR
+43 
-56 QQIPI
+56 IPNP
-61 RLIRG
+61 
-66 TSAQAAGLES
+66 TSEA
-76 LSVVNPIPPSEG
+76 

-133 RAVGGWLTQ
+133 RTVGAWLMDR
-142 QGMAGKRVL
+142 GMVGKRVL

-209 RFDAL
+209 RFDGLRAT
-214 KASAPSLEHL
+214 APSLENL
-224 IWKVDSEL
+224 VWKVDSEL
-232 EPTWSERWD
+232 EPEWAGRWE
-241 RPDIDGETLAF
+241 RPDIDGDTLAF

-379 EPVRAETM
+379 EPVRAETID
-387 AAFAEAFAVSGFRR
+387 AFCEAFAPSGFRR
-401 EAFYPCY
+401 QAFYPCY

-422 FEQPVVRNFDSLSV
+422 FEAPVIRSFDAASI
-436 ETGTIQVRP
+436 ETGAAVPRP
-445 EDDTAARRLVGSG
+445 ANATGGRRLVGSG
-458 RELDGQDVLIVDPQS
+458 RELDGQDVLIVDPQT
-473 CEPLPPGRVG
+473 CEALPPGRVG

-499 SEETAATFGAMLS
+499 PEASQETFGAMLS
-512 LPAAD
+512 QPEPAPPAK
-517 SPGRMGRW
+517 GVAKW
-525 RPNPGP
+525 RPNAGP
-531 YMRTGDLGFF
+531 YLRTGDLGFF
-541 DNGELFV
+541 DEGELFV

-556 IIRGRNHYPQDLEH
+556 IIRGRNHYPQDIEH
-570 AVEESSGLVRP
+570 AVEEASPLVRA
-581 GSVAAFAVE
+581 GSVAAFAV
-590 IDDRERVV
+590 DVDGRERVV
-598 IVAELERGK
+598 VVAEVERGR
-607 RDSAD
+607 RDAAE
-612 VQTAFEMIRKRLA
+612 VTAAFDAIRKRLA
-625 TEHEVAAEAIVLV
+625 TEHEVAVEAIVLV

-649 KIQRHACRR
+649 KIQRHACKR
-658 QFLDESLAV
+658 QFLENALDV
-667 IEQHIGWLAASP
+667 VEQHVGWLAPATP
-679 EAADKPTPEA
+679 AVAAGSDA

-695 RPIGDTVVGHRPD
+695 RPVGEASRVHRPD
-708 RELPAEVVQTV
+708 RELPREIVETV
-719 FDHVRRIA
+719 FEHVRRIA
-727 KDRAGSLTLDTNIV
+727 KERAGSLTLETNIV

-755 SLEETFGAR
+755 SLEEAFGAR
-764 FPEQVLPTIETC
+764 FPEQVLPQIETC

-782 ILDHMPMEG
+782 IIDHMPVEG
-791 HKQAK
+791 RANVQ

-809 KIEEFPE
+809 RIDQFPE

-825 MVRDAGLENPYFSIH
+825 MVRDAGLENPYFSVH
-840 EGKTTDRTMIGGR
+840 EGLTTDRTMIGGR
-853 ELISWASYNYLGMSG
+853 ELISWATYNYLGMSG
-868 DPSVTEAAK
+868 DQQVTAASK
-877 AALDRY
+877 AAIDRF

-896 KTIHQ
+896 KTIHV
-901 ELEREFAAFIGAED
+901 ELERAIADLVGAED
-915 AVTLV
+915 AITFV

-945 AHNSLLQGAVL
+945 AHNSLLQGAIL

-968 FEAAEGM
+968 FAAAESI
-975 LAQLRSQYRRV
+975 LAQVRGQYRRV
-986 LVVVEGIYSMDGD
+986 LLVIEGIYSMDGD
-999 YADVPKFI
+999 FADLPKFI
-1007 GLAKRHKSLLMVD
+1007 AVAKRHKALLMVD
-1020 EAHSLGVMGE
+1020 EAHSIGVMGPR
-1030 TGRGIGEH
+1030 GRGIGEH
-1038 YGVDPADVDIWMAT
+1038 FGVKPADVDLWMGT
-1052 LSKAFGSCGGLIA
+1052 LSKAFGSCGGYIA
-1065 GSSALI
+1065 GSATLV

-1084 IGLPPPAAG
+1084 IGLPPAAAG
-1093 AALGALRLLKQE
+1093 AALGAIGMLHREPDRVTKLRE
-1105 PERVAALQA
+1105 
-1114 NAKLFLQLAG
+1114 NARLFLQLAK
-1124 EAGLNTGN
+1124 EAGLDTGS
-1132 SGGSGVVP
+1132 SGGTAIVP
-1140 VILGNSINSLKL
+1140 VILGNSMNALRL
-1152 SRALFE
+1152 SRALFA

-1168 PAVEEQA
+1168 PAVEEKA
-1175 ARLRFFITAKHTPD
+1175 ARLRFFITSRHTPD
-1189 QIRRTVTAL
+1189 QIRRTVAAMQ
-1198 REELAK
+1198 EELAK
-1204 IDPVYAAHLRE
+1204 IDPGYARRAG
-1215 RNLPVSVA
+1215 

>member
-1 MRTWQVFCRRFSW
+1 M
-14 NNRLRKPPLAS
+14 
-25 PDATLN
+25 
-31 APARPSARGGAL
+31 
-43 HGECRPGLAAIHR
+43 
-56 QQIPI
+56 
-61 RLIRG
+61 
-66 TSAQAAGLES
+66 ES

-901 ELEREFAAFIGAED
+901 ELEREFADFIGAED

>member
-1 MRTWQVFCRRFSW
+1 MNPT
-14 NNRLRKPPLAS
+14 PL
-25 PDATLN
+25 P
-31 APARPSARGGAL
+31 
-43 HGECRPGLAAIHR
+43 
-56 QQIPI
+56 
-61 RLIRG
+61 
-66 TSAQAAGLES
+66 
-76 LSVVNPIPPSEG
+76 EG

-133 RAVGGWLTQ
+133 RAVGAWLTHE
-142 QGMAGKRVL
+142 GMAGKRVL

-209 RFDAL
+209 RFDTL

-224 IWKVDSEL
+224 LWKVDSEL
-232 EPTWSERWD
+232 DASWANRWK
-241 RPDIDGETLAF
+241 RPDITGETLAF

-379 EPVRAETM
+379 EPVRAETIK
-387 AAFAEAFAVSGFRR
+387 AFSDAFAVSGFRR

-422 FEQPVVRNFDSLSV
+422 FEPPVTRSFDPLSI
-436 ETGTIQVRP
+436 ETGTIVVRP
-445 EDDTAARRLVGSG
+445 DDESSARRLVGSG
-458 RELDGQDVLIVDPQS
+458 RELDGQDVLIVAPQS
-473 CEPLPPGRVG
+473 AEPLPPGRVG

-499 SEETAATFGAMLS
+499 PEETTATFGAMLH
-512 LPAAD
+512 LPGGDAE
-517 SPGRMGRW
+517 RMGRW

-556 IIRGRNHYPQDLEH
+556 IIRGRNHYPQDIEH
-570 AVEESSGLVRP
+570 AVEEASSLVRP
-581 GSVAAFAVE
+581 GSVAAFDVE
-590 IDDRERVV
+590 IEGRERVV
-598 IVAELERGK
+598 VVAEIERGK
-607 RDSAD
+607 RDKAD
-612 VQTAFEMIRKRLA
+612 VTAAFEAIRKRLA
-625 TEHEVAAEAIVLV
+625 VEQEVAAEAIVLV

-649 KIQRHACRR
+649 KIQRHACKR
-658 QFLDESLAV
+658 QFLDGDLSV
-667 IEQHIGWLAASP
+667 VEQYIGWL
-679 EAADKPTPEA
+679 EATTPPPTKPTPEA

-695 RPIGDTVVGHRPD
+695 RPVGEASHGHRPD

-719 FDHVRRIA
+719 FDHVQRIA

-750 MEIVA
+750 MEIVS
-755 SLEETFGAR
+755 SLEEAFGAR

-782 ILDHMPMEG
+782 ILDHMPLDG
-791 HKQAK
+791 HKEAR

-809 KIEEFPE
+809 EFDQFPE

-825 MVRDAGLENPYFSIH
+825 MVRDAGLQNPYFSVH
-840 EGKTTDRTMIGGR
+840 EGKTTDRTTINGR

-868 DPSVTEAAK
+868 DPAVTAAAK
-877 AALDRY
+877 DALDRF
-883 GTSVSASRLVSGE
+883 GSSVSASRLVSGE

-901 ELEREFAAFIGAED
+901 ELEREFADFIGADD
-915 AVTLV
+915 AVTMV

-968 FEAAEGM
+968 FETAEAM

-986 LVVVEGIYSMDGD
+986 LVVIEGVYSMDGD
-999 YADVPKFI
+999 FSDLPKFI
-1007 GLAKRHKSLLMVD
+1007 GLAKRHKALLMVD
-1020 EAHSLGVMGE
+1020 EAHSLGVMGK

-1038 YGVDPADVDIWMAT
+1038 FGVDPSEVDIWMAT

-1065 GSSALI
+1065 GSSTLI

-1093 AALGALRLLKQE
+1093 AALGALQLLKQE
-1105 PERVAALQA
+1105 PQRVTKLQE
-1114 NAKLFLQLAG
+1114 NARLFVDLAG
-1124 EAGLNTGN
+1124 KAGLNTGA

-1152 SRALFE
+1152 SRSLFE

-1175 ARLRFFITAKHTPD
+1175 ARLRFFITASHTAE
-1189 QIRRTVTAL
+1189 QIKQTVAAL
-1198 REELAK
+1198 REELAT

-1215 RNLPVSVA
+1215 KNQPVSVA

>member
-1 MRTWQVFCRRFSW
+1 MIPNPNTE
-14 NNRLRKPPLAS
+14 AS
-25 PDATLN
+25 
-31 APARPSARGGAL
+31 
-43 HGECRPGLAAIHR
+43 I
-56 QQIPI
+56 
-61 RLIRG
+61 
-66 TSAQAAGLES
+66 
-76 LSVVNPIPPSEG
+76 
-88 SFAPTIVDLL
+88 APTIVDLL

-133 RAVGGWLTQ
+133 RALGAWLLSE
-142 QGMAGKRVL
+142 GMAGKRVL

-195 ADASVALTTRDVLD
+195 AEASVALTTRDVVD

-214 KASAPSLEHL
+214 RATAPSLEHL

-232 EPTWSERWD
+232 DVAWADRWE
-241 RPDIDGETLAF
+241 RPDIDGSTLAF

-320 MSPVAFLQ
+320 ISPVAFLQ

-334 QAIAKYRA
+334 QAISKYRA

-365 ALDLSSWSLAFNGA
+365 TLDLSSWTLAFNGA
-379 EPVRAETM
+379 EPVRAETID
-387 AAFAEAFAVSGFRR
+387 AFCEAFAPCGFRR

-422 FEQPVVRNFDSLSV
+422 FEPPVVRSFDAASI
-436 ETGTIQVRP
+436 ETGAAVVRP
-445 EDDTAARRLVGSG
+445 ANAPAVRRLVGSG

-473 CEPLPPGRVG
+473 CEALPPGRVG

-499 SEETAATFGAMLS
+499 GDASAATFGAMLAQS
-512 LPAAD
+512 D
-517 SPGRMGRW
+517 QSSPDQAVTTW
-525 RPNPGP
+525 QPNPGP
-531 YMRTGDLGFF
+531 YLRTGDLGFF

-548 TGRLKDLI
+548 AGRLKDLI
-556 IIRGRNHYPQDLEH
+556 IIRGRNHYPQDIEH
-570 AVEESSGLVRP
+570 AVEEASTLVRA
-581 GSVAAFAVE
+581 GSIAAFAV
-590 IDDRERVV
+590 DVDGRERVAV
-598 IVAELERGK
+598 VAEVERGK
-607 RDSAD
+607 REPAE
-612 VQTAFEMIRKRLA
+612 VAAAFEAIRKRLA
-625 TEHEVAAEAIVLV
+625 TEHELAVEAIVLV
-638 RPNSIPKTSSG
+638 RPNSVPKTSSG
-649 KIQRHACRR
+649 KIQRHACKR
-658 QFLDESLAV
+658 QFLDSTLEVVDQYVSWLQPAV
-667 IEQHIGWLAASP
+667 
-679 EAADKPTPEA
+679 PTPTPGSEQ

-695 RPIGDTVVGHRPD
+695 RPIGEASRTGRAD
-708 RELPAEVVQTV
+708 RELPQEIVQAV

-727 KDRAGSLTLDTNIV
+727 KERAGSLTLDTNIV

-755 SLEETFGAR
+755 SLEESFGAR
-764 FPEQVLPTIETC
+764 FPEQVLPQIETC
-776 REVTEA
+776 REVSEA
-782 ILDHMPMEG
+782 ILDHMPV
-791 HKQAK
+791 KDQYRTQA
-796 AARVVAEITPDAY
+796 ASATPPPAAEIPVDSYDIA
-809 KIEEFPE
+809 EFPE

-825 MVRDAGLENPYFSIH
+825 MVREAGLENPYFSVH
-840 EGKTTDRTMIGGR
+840 EGLTNDRTVIGGR
-853 ELISWASYNYLGMSG
+853 EMVSWATYNYLGMSG
-868 DPSVTEAAK
+868 EPEVAAAAK
-877 AALDRY
+877 AAIDRF

-901 ELEREFAAFIGAED
+901 ELEREIARTVGTED
-915 AVTLV
+915 VVTFV

-935 PGDLVLHDAF
+935 PGDLVLHDSL

-968 FEAAEGM
+968 FDAAEKL
-975 LAQLRSQYRRV
+975 LAQMRGQYRRV
-986 LVVVEGIYSMDGD
+986 LIVIEGIYSMDGD
-999 YADVPKFI
+999 FSELPKFI
-1007 GLAKRHKSLLMVD
+1007 ALAKRHRALLMVD
-1020 EAHSLGVMGE
+1020 EAHSIGVMGPR
-1030 TGRGIGEH
+1030 GRGIGEH
-1038 YGVDPADVDIWMAT
+1038 FGVNPADVDLWMGT
-1052 LSKAFGSCGGLIA
+1052 LSKALGSCGGYIA
-1065 GSSALI
+1065 GSKTLV

-1084 IGLPPPAAG
+1084 VGLPPAAAG
-1093 AALGALRLLKQE
+1093 ASLGALRLLQRQ
-1105 PERVAALQA
+1105 PERVAKLHA
-1114 NAKLFLQLAG
+1114 NARLFLQLAR
-1124 EAGLNTGN
+1124 EAGLDTGP
-1132 SGGSGVVP
+1132 SGGSAIVP
-1140 VILGNSINSLKL
+1140 VILGNSMNSLRL
-1152 SRALFE
+1152 SRALFA
-1158 RGINVQPILY
+1158 RGISVQPILY
-1168 PAVEEQA
+1168 PAVEERA
-1175 ARLRFFITAKHTPD
+1175 ARLRFFITSSHTPD
-1189 QIRRTVTAL
+1189 QIRRTVAAMQ
-1198 REELAK
+1198 EELAR
-1204 IDPVYAAHLRE
+1204 IDPAYARSAQR
-1215 RNLPVSVA
+1215 PVSVA

>member
-1 MRTWQVFCRRFSW
+1 V
-14 NNRLRKPPLAS
+14 
-25 PDATLN
+25 
-31 APARPSARGGAL
+31 
-43 HGECRPGLAAIHR
+43 EAADDV
-56 QQIPI
+56 IP
-61 RLIRG
+61 
-66 TSAQAAGLES
+66 
-76 LSVVNPIPPSEG
+76 NPYTEG
-88 SFAPTIVDLL
+88 SFAETIVDLL

-133 RAVGGWLTQ
+133 RALGAWLMAS
-142 QGMAGKRVL
+142 GMQGKRVL

-195 ADASVALTTRDVLD
+195 ANASVALTTRDVLD
-209 RFDAL
+209 RFDTLRA
-214 KASAPSLEHL
+214 AAPSLEKL
-224 IWKVDSEL
+224 LWKVDAEL
-232 EPTWSERWD
+232 ELDWADRWS
-241 RPDIDGETLAF
+241 RPDVSGDTLAF

-334 QAIAKYRA
+334 QAISKYRA

-365 ALDLSSWSLAFNGA
+365 SLDLSSWSLAFNGA
-379 EPVRAETM
+379 EPVRPETID
-387 AAFAEAFAVSGFRR
+387 AFTEAFAVSGFRR
-401 EAFYPCY
+401 EAFFPCY

-422 FEQPVVRNFDSLSV
+422 FEPPVIRAFDAAAL
-436 ETGTIQVRP
+436 ETGSATTRAGFAP
-445 EDDTAARRLVGSG
+445 GARRLVGSG
-458 RELDGQDVLIVDPQS
+458 RELDGQDVRIVDPQT
-473 CEPLPPGRVG
+473 CEALPPGRVG

-499 SEETAATFGAMLS
+499 EDATRETFAAMLARPDAHS
-512 LPAAD
+512 QTQSAKK
-517 SPGRMGRW
+517 W

-531 YMRTGDLGFF
+531 YLRTGDLGFF
-541 DNGELFV
+541 DAGELFV

-556 IIRGRNHYPQDLEH
+556 IVRGRNHYPQDIERS
-570 AVEESSGLVRP
+570 VEEASPLVRA
-581 GSVAAFAVE
+581 GSVAAFSV
-590 IDDRERVV
+590 DVDGRERVV
-598 IVAELERGK
+598 VVAELERGK
-607 RDSAD
+607 REAGELS
-612 VQTAFEMIRKRLA
+612 TAFDEIRKRLA
-625 TEHEVAAEAIVLV
+625 IEHEVALEGLVMV
-638 RPNSIPKTSSG
+638 RPNSIAKTSSG
-649 KIQRHACRR
+649 KIQRHACKR
-658 QFLDESLAV
+658 QFLEGTLEV
-667 IEQHIGWLAASP
+667 VEQHIAWLQAGGG
-679 EAADKPTPEA
+679 EAAKPAAPDRTASET
-689 PRLARQ
+689 PRLARL
-695 RPIGDTVVGHRPD
+695 RPVGEASRALRPD
-708 RELPAEVVQTV
+708 RDLPQDVVQTV

-727 KDRAGSLTLDTNIV
+727 KERAGDLTLDTNIV

-755 SLEETFGAR
+755 SLEEAFGGR
-764 FPEQVLPTIETC
+764 FPEQVLPLIETC

-782 ILDHMPMEG
+782 ILDHMPLEG
-791 HKQAK
+791 AK
-796 AARVVAEITPDAY
+796 RAETAKVVVDVPSDTFR
-809 KIEEFPE
+809 IEDFPE

-825 MVRDAGLENPYFSIH
+825 MVKNAGLENPYFSVH
-840 EGKTTDRTMIGGR
+840 EGLTTDRTLIGGR
-853 ELISWASYNYLGMSG
+853 EMVSWATYNYLGMSG
-868 DPSVTEAAK
+868 EPEVTLAAK

-896 KTIHQ
+896 KVIHQ
-901 ELEREFAAFIGAED
+901 ELEREIARFVGTED
-915 AVTLV
+915 AITFV

-935 PGDLVLHDAF
+935 PGDLVLHDAL

-968 FEAAEGM
+968 FDAAETL
-975 LAQLRSQYRRV
+975 LAQVRSQYRRV
-986 LVVVEGIYSMDGD
+986 LVVIEGIYSMDGD
-999 YADVPKFI
+999 FADLPKFI
-1007 GLAKRHKSLLMVD
+1007 GLAKRNKALLMVD
-1020 EAHSLGVMGE
+1020 EAHSIGVMGPR
-1030 TGRGIGEH
+1030 GRGIGEH
-1038 YGVDPADVDIWMAT
+1038 FGVKPSDVDLWMGT
-1052 LSKAFGSCGGLIA
+1052 LSKALGSCGGYIA
-1065 GSSALI
+1065 GSQALV

-1084 IGLPPPAAG
+1084 VGLPPAAAG
-1093 AALGALRLLKQE
+1093 AALGALRLLDRD
-1105 PERVAALQA
+1105 PSRVARLHD
-1114 NAKLFLQLAG
+1114 NARLFLRLAKD
-1124 EAGLNTGN
+1124 AGLDTGP
-1132 SGGSGVVP
+1132 SGGSAIVP
-1140 VILGNSINSLKL
+1140 VILGNSMNALRL
-1152 SRALFE
+1152 SRALFA

-1168 PAVEEQA
+1168 PAVEEKA
-1175 ARLRFFITAKHTPD
+1175 ARLRFFITSRHTPE
-1189 QIRRTVTAL
+1189 QIRRTIAAMQ
-1198 REELAK
+1198 EELAK
-1204 IDPVYAAHLRE
+1204 IEFTGQASDTRTLR
-1215 RNLPVSVA
+1215 V

>member
-1 MRTWQVFCRRFSW
+1 M
-14 NNRLRKPPLAS
+14 
-25 PDATLN
+25 
-31 APARPSARGGAL
+31 
-43 HGECRPGLAAIHR
+43 
-56 QQIPI
+56 IPNP
-61 RLIRG
+61 
-66 TSAQAAGLES
+66 TSEA
-76 LSVVNPIPPSEG
+76 

-133 RAVGGWLTQ
+133 RAVGAWLMD
-142 QGMAGKRVL
+142 QGMVGKRVL

-195 ADASVALTTRDVLD
+195 ADAAVALTTRDVLD
-209 RFDAL
+209 RFDGLRA
-214 KASAPSLEHL
+214 AAPSLEHL
-224 IWKVDSEL
+224 IWQVDSEL
-232 EPTWSERWD
+232 EPRWAD
-241 RPDIDGETLAF
+241 RWERPDIDGDTLAF

-379 EPVRAETM
+379 EPVRAETID
-387 AAFAEAFAVSGFRR
+387 AFCEAFAPSGFRR
-401 EAFYPCY
+401 QAFYPCY

-422 FEQPVVRNFDSLSV
+422 FEAPVIRSFDAASI
-436 ETGTIQVRP
+436 ETGAAVPRP
-445 EDDTAARRLVGSG
+445 ANATGGRRLVGSG
-458 RELDGQDVLIVDPQS
+458 RELDGQDVLIVDPQT
-473 CEPLPPGRVG
+473 CEALPPGRVG

-499 SEETAATFGAMLS
+499 PEASQETFGAMLS
-512 LPAAD
+512 QPEPAPPAK
-517 SPGRMGRW
+517 GVAKW
-525 RPNPGP
+525 RPNAGP
-531 YMRTGDLGFF
+531 YLRTGDLGFF
-541 DNGELFV
+541 DEGELFV

-556 IIRGRNHYPQDLEH
+556 IIRGRNHYPQDIEH
-570 AVEESSGLVRP
+570 AVEEASPLVRA
-581 GSVAAFAVE
+581 GSVAAFAV
-590 IDDRERVV
+590 DVDGRERVV
-598 IVAELERGK
+598 VVAEVERGR
-607 RDSAD
+607 RDAAE
-612 VQTAFEMIRKRLA
+612 VAAAFDAIRKRLA
-625 TEHEVAAEAIVLV
+625 TEHEVAVEAIVLV

-649 KIQRHACRR
+649 KIQRHACKR
-658 QFLDESLAV
+658 QFLENALDV
-667 IEQHIGWLAASP
+667 VEQHVGWLAPATP
-679 EAADKPTPEA
+679 AVAAGSDA

-695 RPIGDTVVGHRPD
+695 RPVGEASRAHRPD
-708 RELPAEVVQTV
+708 RELPREIVETV
-719 FDHVRRIA
+719 FEHVRRIA
-727 KDRAGSLTLDTNIV
+727 KERAGSLTLETNIV

-755 SLEETFGAR
+755 SLEEAFGAR
-764 FPEQVLPTIETC
+764 FPEQVLPQIETC

-782 ILDHMPMEG
+782 IIDHMPVEG
-791 HKQAK
+791 RANVQ

-809 KIEEFPE
+809 RIDQFPE

-825 MVRDAGLENPYFSIH
+825 MVRDAGLENPYFSVH
-840 EGKTTDRTMIGGR
+840 EGLTTDRTMIGGR
-853 ELISWASYNYLGMSG
+853 ELISWATYNYLGMSG
-868 DPSVTEAAK
+868 DQQVTAASK
-877 AALDRY
+877 AAIDRF

-896 KTIHQ
+896 KTIHV
-901 ELEREFAAFIGAED
+901 ELERAIADLVGAED
-915 AVTLV
+915 AITFV

-945 AHNSLLQGAVL
+945 AHNSLLQGAIL

-968 FEAAEGM
+968 FAAAESI
-975 LAQLRSQYRRV
+975 LAQVRGQYRRV
-986 LVVVEGIYSMDGD
+986 LLVIEGIYSMDGD
-999 YADVPKFI
+999 FADLPKFI
-1007 GLAKRHKSLLMVD
+1007 AVAKRHKALLMVD
-1020 EAHSLGVMGE
+1020 EAHSIGVMGPR
-1030 TGRGIGEH
+1030 GRGIGEH
-1038 YGVDPADVDIWMAT
+1038 FGVKPADVDLWMGT
-1052 LSKAFGSCGGLIA
+1052 LSKAFGSCGGYIA
-1065 GSSALI
+1065 GSATLV

-1084 IGLPPPAAG
+1084 IGLPPAAAG
-1093 AALGALRLLKQE
+1093 AALGAIGMLHREPDRVTKLRE
-1105 PERVAALQA
+1105 
-1114 NAKLFLQLAG
+1114 NARLFLQLAK
-1124 EAGLNTGN
+1124 EAGLDTGS
-1132 SGGSGVVP
+1132 SGGTAIVP
-1140 VILGNSINSLKL
+1140 VILGNSMNALRL
-1152 SRALFE
+1152 SRALFA

-1168 PAVEEQA
+1168 PAVEEKA
-1175 ARLRFFITAKHTPD
+1175 ARLRFFITSRHTPD
-1189 QIRRTVTAL
+1189 QIRRTVAAMQ
-1198 REELAK
+1198 EELAK
-1204 IDPVYAAHLRE
+1204 IDPGYARRAG
-1215 RNLPVSVA
+1215 

>member
-1 MRTWQVFCRRFSW
+1 MIPNPNTE
-14 NNRLRKPPLAS
+14 AS
-25 PDATLN
+25 
-31 APARPSARGGAL
+31 
-43 HGECRPGLAAIHR
+43 I
-56 QQIPI
+56 
-61 RLIRG
+61 
-66 TSAQAAGLES
+66 
-76 LSVVNPIPPSEG
+76 
-88 SFAPTIVDLL
+88 APTIVDLL

-133 RAVGGWLTQ
+133 RALGAWLLSE
-142 QGMAGKRVL
+142 GMAGKRVL

-195 ADASVALTTRDVLD
+195 AEASVALTTRDVVD

-214 KASAPSLEHL
+214 RATAPSLEHL

-232 EPTWSERWD
+232 DVAWADRWE
-241 RPDIDGETLAF
+241 RPDIDGSTLAF

-334 QAIAKYRA
+334 QAISKYRA

-365 ALDLSSWSLAFNGA
+365 TLDLSSWTLAFNGA
-379 EPVRAETM
+379 EPVRAETID
-387 AAFAEAFAVSGFRR
+387 AFCEAFAPCGFRR

-422 FEQPVVRNFDSLSV
+422 FEPPVVRSFDAASI
-436 ETGTIQVRP
+436 ETGAAVVRP
-445 EDDTAARRLVGSG
+445 ANAPAVRRLVGSG

-473 CEPLPPGRVG
+473 CEALPPGRVG

-499 SEETAATFGAMLS
+499 GDASAATFGAMLAQS
-512 LPAAD
+512 D
-517 SPGRMGRW
+517 QTSPDQAVTTW
-525 RPNPGP
+525 QPNPGP
-531 YMRTGDLGFF
+531 YLRTGDLGFF

-548 TGRLKDLI
+548 AGRLKDLI
-556 IIRGRNHYPQDLEH
+556 IIRGRNHYPQDIEH
-570 AVEESSGLVRP
+570 AVEEASTLVRA
-581 GSVAAFAVE
+581 GSIAAFAV
-590 IDDRERVV
+590 DVDGRERVAV
-598 IVAELERGK
+598 VAEVERGK
-607 RDSAD
+607 REPAE
-612 VQTAFEMIRKRLA
+612 VAAAFEAIRKRLA
-625 TEHEVAAEAIVLV
+625 TEHELAVEAIVLV
-638 RPNSIPKTSSG
+638 RPNSVPKTSSG
-649 KIQRHACRR
+649 KIQRHACKR
-658 QFLDESLAV
+658 QFLDGTLEV
-667 IEQHIGWLAASP
+667 VDQHISWLQPAV
-679 EAADKPTPEA
+679 PTPTPGSEQ

-695 RPIGDTVVGHRPD
+695 RPIGEASRTGRAD
-708 RELPAEVVQTV
+708 RELPQEIVQAV

-727 KDRAGSLTLDTNIV
+727 KERAGNLTLDTNIV

-755 SLEETFGAR
+755 SLEDSFGAR
-764 FPEQVLPTIETC
+764 FPEQVLPQIETC
-776 REVTEA
+776 REVSEA
-782 ILDHMPMEG
+782 ILDHMPV
-791 HKQAK
+791 KDQYRTQA
-796 AARVVAEITPDAY
+796 ASATPPPAAEIPVDSYDIA
-809 KIEEFPE
+809 EFPE

-825 MVRDAGLENPYFSIH
+825 MVREAGLENPYFSVH
-840 EGKTTDRTMIGGR
+840 EGLTNDRTVIGGR
-853 ELISWASYNYLGMSG
+853 EMVSWATYNYLGMSG
-868 DPSVTEAAK
+868 EPEVAAAAK
-877 AALDRY
+877 AAIDRF

-901 ELEREFAAFIGAED
+901 ELEREIARTIGTED
-915 AVTLV
+915 AVTFV

-935 PGDLVLHDAF
+935 PGDLVLHDAM

-968 FEAAEGM
+968 FDAAEKL
-975 LAQLRSQYRRV
+975 LAQMRGQYRRV
-986 LVVVEGIYSMDGD
+986 LIVIEGIYSMDGD
-999 YADVPKFI
+999 FSELPKFVA
-1007 GLAKRHKSLLMVD
+1007 LAKRHHALLMVD
-1020 EAHSLGVMGE
+1020 EAHSIGVMGPR
-1030 TGRGIGEH
+1030 GRGIGEH
-1038 YGVDPADVDIWMAT
+1038 FGVNPADVDLWMGT
-1052 LSKAFGSCGGLIA
+1052 LSKALGSCGGYIA
-1065 GSSALI
+1065 GSKTLV

-1084 IGLPPPAAG
+1084 VGLPPAAAG
-1093 AALGALRLLKQE
+1093 ASLGALRLLQRQ
-1105 PERVAALQA
+1105 PERVAKLHA
-1114 NAKLFLQLAG
+1114 NARLFLQLAR
-1124 EAGLNTGN
+1124 EAGLDTGP
-1132 SGGSGVVP
+1132 SGGSAIVP
-1140 VILGNSINSLKL
+1140 IILGNSMNSLRL
-1152 SRALFE
+1152 SRALFG
-1158 RGINVQPILY
+1158 RGISVQPILY
-1168 PAVEEQA
+1168 PAVEERA
-1175 ARLRFFITAKHTPD
+1175 ARLRFFITSSHTPD
-1189 QIRRTVTAL
+1189 QIRRTVAAMQ
-1198 REELAK
+1198 EELAR
-1204 IDPVYAAHLRE
+1204 IDPAYARSAQR
-1215 RNLPVSVA
+1215 PVSVA

>member
-1 MRTWQVFCRRFSW
+1 V
-14 NNRLRKPPLAS
+14 
-25 PDATLN
+25 
-31 APARPSARGGAL
+31 
-43 HGECRPGLAAIHR
+43 
-56 QQIPI
+56 IPNP
-61 RLIRG
+61 
-66 TSAQAAGLES
+66 TSEA
-76 LSVVNPIPPSEG
+76 

-133 RAVGGWLTQ
+133 RTLGAWLMDR
-142 QGMAGKRVL
+142 GMVGKRVL

-209 RFDAL
+209 RFDGLRA
-214 KASAPSLEHL
+214 AAPSLENL

-232 EPTWSERWD
+232 EPQWADRWE
-241 RPDIDGETLAF
+241 RPDIDGDTLAF

-334 QAIAKYRA
+334 QAISKYRA

-379 EPVRAETM
+379 EPVRAETID
-387 AAFAEAFAVSGFRR
+387 AFCEAFAPSGFRR
-401 EAFYPCY
+401 QAFYPCY

-422 FEQPVVRNFDSLSV
+422 FESPVIRSFDAASI
-436 ETGTIQVRP
+436 ETGAAVARP
-445 EDDTAARRLVGSG
+445 DNATGVRRLVGSG
-458 RELDGQDVLIVDPQS
+458 RELDGQDVLIVDPQT
-473 CEPLPPGRVG
+473 CEALPPGRVG

-499 SEETAATFGAMLS
+499 PDVSQATFGAMLS
-512 LPAAD
+512 QAEPASSGQVVAK
-517 SPGRMGRW
+517 W

-531 YMRTGDLGFF
+531 YLRTGDLGFF
-541 DNGELFV
+541 DDGELFV
-548 TGRLKDLI
+548 AGRLKDLI
-556 IIRGRNHYPQDLEH
+556 IIRGRNHYPQDIEH
-570 AVEESSGLVRP
+570 AVEEASGLIRA
-581 GSVAAFAVE
+581 GSVAAFAVDVDE
-590 IDDRERVV
+590 RERVV
-598 IVAELERGK
+598 VVAEVERGK
-607 RDSAD
+607 RDAAE
-612 VQTAFEMIRKRLA
+612 VAEAFEAIRKRLA
-625 TEHEVAAEAIVLV
+625 TEHELAVEAIVLV

-649 KIQRHACRR
+649 KIQRHACKK
-658 QFLDESLAV
+658 QFLENALEV
-667 IEQHIGWLAASP
+667 VEQHIGWLAPAPAAAPPSP
-679 EAADKPTPEA
+679 SDA

-695 RPIGDTVVGHRPD
+695 RPVGEASRAHRPD
-708 RELPAEVVQTV
+708 RELPQEIVQTV
-719 FDHVRRIA
+719 FEHVRRIA
-727 KDRAGSLTLDTNIV
+727 KERAGSLTLDTNIV

-755 SLEETFGAR
+755 SLEEAFGAR
-764 FPEQVLPTIETC
+764 FPEQVLPMIETC

-782 ILDHMPMEG
+782 IIDHMPVEG
-791 HKQAK
+791 REKVQ
-796 AARVVAEITPDAY
+796 AARVVADIPSDAY
-809 KIEEFPE
+809 RIDQFPE

-825 MVRDAGLENPYFSIH
+825 MVRDAGLENPYFSVH
-840 EGKTTDRTMIGGR
+840 EGLTNDRTVIGGR
-853 ELISWASYNYLGMSG
+853 EMISWATYNYLGMSG
-868 DPSVTEAAK
+868 EPEVAAAAK
-877 AALDRY
+877 AAIDRY

-901 ELEREFAAFIGAED
+901 ELEREIARVIGTED
-915 AVTLV
+915 AITFV

-935 PGDLVLHDAF
+935 PGDLVLHDAL

-968 FEAAEGM
+968 FAAAEALLSQM
-975 LAQLRSQYRRV
+975 RSQYRRV
-986 LVVVEGIYSMDGD
+986 LIVIEGIYSMDGD
-999 YADVPKFI
+999 FTNLPKFI
-1007 GLAKRHKSLLMVD
+1007 GVAKRHKALLMVD
-1020 EAHSLGVMGE
+1020 EAHSIGVMGPR
-1030 TGRGIGEH
+1030 GRGIGEH
-1038 YGVDPADVDIWMAT
+1038 FGVNPADVDLWMGT
-1052 LSKAFGSCGGLIA
+1052 LSKALGSCGGYIA
-1065 GSSALI
+1065 GSHTLV

-1084 IGLPPPAAG
+1084 VGLPPAAAG
-1093 AALGALRLLKQE
+1093 AALGALELLERE
-1105 PERVAALQA
+1105 PQRVEKLHA
-1114 NAKLFLQLAG
+1114 NARLFLQLAR
-1124 EAGLNTGN
+1124 EAGLDTGP
-1132 SGGSGVVP
+1132 SGGSAIVP
-1140 VILGNSINSLKL
+1140 IILGNSMNSLRL
-1152 SRALFE
+1152 SRALFA
-1158 RGINVQPILY
+1158 RGISVQPILY
-1168 PAVEEQA
+1168 PAVEERA
-1175 ARLRFFITAKHTPD
+1175 ARLRFFITSRHTPD
-1189 QIRRTVTAL
+1189 QIRRTITAMQ
-1198 REELAK
+1198 EELVK
-1204 IDPVYAAHLRE
+1204 IDPQQAR
-1215 RNLPVSVA
+1215 RPVGVA

>member
-1 MRTWQVFCRRFSW
+1 V
-14 NNRLRKPPLAS
+14 
-25 PDATLN
+25 
-31 APARPSARGGAL
+31 
-43 HGECRPGLAAIHR
+43 
-56 QQIPI
+56 IPNP
-61 RLIRG
+61 
-66 TSAQAAGLES
+66 TSEA
-76 LSVVNPIPPSEG
+76 

-133 RAVGGWLTQ
+133 RAVGGWLLDR
-142 QGMAGKRVL
+142 GMVGKRVL

-158 DFIAAFMGCLYGG
+158 DFIAAFIGCLYGG

-209 RFDAL
+209 RFDGLRA
-214 KASAPSLEHL
+214 AAPSLEHL
-224 IWKVDSEL
+224 IWKVDSEI
-232 EPTWSERWD
+232 EPHWADRWER
-241 RPDIDGETLAF
+241 PEIDGETLAF

-277 LRIMQAFEITRSQS
+277 MRIMQAFEITRSQS

-334 QAIAKYRA
+334 QAISKYRA

-379 EPVRAETM
+379 EPVRAETID
-387 AAFAEAFAVSGFRR
+387 AFCEAFAPAGFRR

-422 FEQPVVRNFDSLSV
+422 FEPPVIRSFEAAAI
-436 ETGTIQVRP
+436 ETGTAVSRP
-445 EDDTAARRLVGSG
+445 ANTTGSRRLVGSG
-458 RELDGQDVLIVDPQS
+458 RELDGQDVLIVEPHT
-473 CEPLPPGRVG
+473 CEALPPGRVG

-499 SEETAATFGAMLS
+499 TDESQATFGAMLAQPEPS
-512 LPAAD
+512 DPALAVAK
-517 SPGRMGRW
+517 W

-531 YMRTGDLGFF
+531 YLRTGDLGFF

-548 TGRLKDLI
+548 AGRLKDLI
-556 IIRGRNHYPQDLEH
+556 IIRGRNHYPQDIER
-570 AVEESSGLVRP
+570 AVEEASGLVRA

-590 IDDRERVV
+590 HDGRERVV
-598 IVAELERGK
+598 VVAELERG
-607 RDSAD
+607 RREPAEMA
-612 VQTAFEMIRKRLA
+612 QAFEAIRSRLA
-625 TEHEVAAEAIVLV
+625 KEQEIAAEAIVLV
-638 RPNSIPKTSSG
+638 RPNTVPKTSSG
-649 KIQRHACRR
+649 KIQRHACKR
-658 QFLDESLAV
+658 QFLDGTLEV
-667 IEQHIGWLAASP
+667 VEQHVGWLAP
-679 EAADKPTPEA
+679 AAPPPPVA
-689 PRLARQ
+689 APAPPRLARH
-695 RPIGDTVVGHRPD
+695 RPVGEASRALRPD
-708 RELPAEVVQTV
+708 RELPQEIVQTV
-719 FDHVRRIA
+719 FEHVRRIA

-755 SLEETFGAR
+755 SLEEAFGAR
-764 FPEQVLPTIETC
+764 FPEQVLPLIETC

-782 ILDHMPMEG
+782 IIDHMPVEG
-791 HKQAK
+791 RANVQ
-796 AARVVAEITPDAY
+796 AARAVAEIPRDAY
-809 KIEEFPE
+809 EIAEFPE

-825 MVRDAGLENPYFSIH
+825 MVRDAGLENPYFSVH
-840 EGKTTDRTMIGGR
+840 EGLTNDRTVIGGR
-853 ELISWASYNYLGMSG
+853 EMVSWASYNYLGMSG
-868 DPSVTEAAK
+868 EPAVSSAAK
-877 AALDRY
+877 AAIDRF

-901 ELEREFAAFIGAED
+901 ELEREIARIVGTED
-915 AVTLV
+915 AVTFV

-935 PGDLVLHDAF
+935 PGDLVLHDAL

-968 FEAAEGM
+968 FAAASDLLGQM
-975 LAQLRSQYRRV
+975 RSQYRRV
-986 LVVVEGIYSMDGD
+986 LVLIEGIYSMDGD
-999 YADVPKFI
+999 FANLPEFI
-1007 GLAKRHKSLLMVD
+1007 KLAKRHKALLMVD
-1020 EAHSLGVMGE
+1020 EAHSIGVMGAR
-1030 TGRGIGEH
+1030 GRGIGEH
-1038 YGVDPADVDIWMAT
+1038 FGVKAADVDLWMGT
-1052 LSKAFGSCGGLIA
+1052 LSKALGSCGGYIA
-1065 GSSALI
+1065 GSKTLV

-1084 IGLPPPAAG
+1084 VGLPPAAAG
-1093 AALGALRLLKQE
+1093 AALGALRLLEQQ
-1105 PERVAALQA
+1105 PERLQKLHA
-1114 NAKLFLQLAG
+1114 NARLFLQLAR
-1124 EAGLNTGN
+1124 EAGLDTGP
-1132 SGGSGVVP
+1132 SGGSAIVP
-1140 VILGNSINSLKL
+1140 VILGNSINSLRL
-1152 SRALFE
+1152 SRALFA
-1158 RGINVQPILY
+1158 RGISVQPILY
-1168 PAVEEQA
+1168 PAVEERA
-1175 ARLRFFITAKHTPD
+1175 ARLRFFITSRHTAD
-1189 QIRRTVTAL
+1189 QVRRTIAAVQ
-1198 REELAK
+1198 EELAK
-1204 IDPVYAAHLRE
+1204 IDPGYARRSA
-1215 RNLPVSVA
+1215 

>member
-1 MRTWQVFCRRFSW
+1 MIPNPNTE
-14 NNRLRKPPLAS
+14 AS
-25 PDATLN
+25 
-31 APARPSARGGAL
+31 
-43 HGECRPGLAAIHR
+43 I
-56 QQIPI
+56 
-61 RLIRG
+61 
-66 TSAQAAGLES
+66 
-76 LSVVNPIPPSEG
+76 
-88 SFAPTIVDLL
+88 APTIVDLL

-133 RAVGGWLTQ
+133 RALGAWLLSE
-142 QGMAGKRVL
+142 GMAGKRVL

-195 ADASVALTTRDVLD
+195 AEASVALTTRDVVD

-214 KASAPSLEHL
+214 RATAPSLEHL

-232 EPTWSERWD
+232 DVAWADRWE
-241 RPDIDGETLAF
+241 RPDIDGSTLAF

-334 QAIAKYRA
+334 QAISKYRA

-365 ALDLSSWSLAFNGA
+365 TLDLSSWTLAFNGA
-379 EPVRAETM
+379 EPVRAETID
-387 AAFAEAFAVSGFRR
+387 AFCEAFAPCGFRR

-422 FEQPVVRNFDSLSV
+422 FEPPVVRSFDAASI
-436 ETGTIQVRP
+436 ETGAAVVRP
-445 EDDTAARRLVGSG
+445 ANAPAVRRLVGSG

-473 CEPLPPGRVG
+473 CEALPPGRVG

-499 SEETAATFGAMLS
+499 GDASAATFGAMLAQS
-512 LPAAD
+512 D
-517 SPGRMGRW
+517 QSSPDQAVTTW
-525 RPNPGP
+525 QPNPGP
-531 YMRTGDLGFF
+531 YLRTGDLGFF

-548 TGRLKDLI
+548 AGRLKDLI
-556 IIRGRNHYPQDLEH
+556 IIRGRNHYPQDIEH
-570 AVEESSGLVRP
+570 AVEEASTLVRA
-581 GSVAAFAVE
+581 GSIAAFAV
-590 IDDRERVV
+590 DVDGRERVAV
-598 IVAELERGK
+598 VAEVERGK
-607 RDSAD
+607 REPAE
-612 VQTAFEMIRKRLA
+612 VAAAFEAIRKRLA
-625 TEHEVAAEAIVLV
+625 TEHELAVEAIVLV
-638 RPNSIPKTSSG
+638 RPNSVPKTSSG
-649 KIQRHACRR
+649 KIQRHACKR
-658 QFLDESLAV
+658 QFLDGTLEVVDQYVSWLQPAV
-667 IEQHIGWLAASP
+667 
-679 EAADKPTPEA
+679 PTPTPGSEQ

-695 RPIGDTVVGHRPD
+695 RPIGEASRTGRAD
-708 RELPAEVVQTV
+708 RELPQEIVQAV

-727 KDRAGSLTLDTNIV
+727 KERAGSLTLDTNIV

-755 SLEETFGAR
+755 SLEESFGAR
-764 FPEQVLPTIETC
+764 FPEQVLPQIETC
-776 REVTEA
+776 REVSEA
-782 ILDHMPMEG
+782 ILDHMPV
-791 HKQAK
+791 KDQYRTQA
-796 AARVVAEITPDAY
+796 ASATPPPAAEIPVDSYDIA
-809 KIEEFPE
+809 EFPE

-825 MVRDAGLENPYFSIH
+825 MVREAGLENPYFSVH
-840 EGKTTDRTMIGGR
+840 EGLTNDRTVIGGR
-853 ELISWASYNYLGMSG
+853 EMVSWATYNYLGMSG
-868 DPSVTEAAK
+868 EPEVAAAAK
-877 AALDRY
+877 AAIDRF

-901 ELEREFAAFIGAED
+901 ELEREIARFIGAED
-915 AVTLV
+915 AVTFV

-935 PGDLVLHDAF
+935 PGDLVLHDSL

-968 FEAAEGM
+968 FDAAEKL
-975 LAQLRSQYRRV
+975 LAQMRGQYRRV
-986 LVVVEGIYSMDGD
+986 LIVIEGIYSMDGD
-999 YADVPKFI
+999 FSELPKFI
-1007 GLAKRHKSLLMVD
+1007 ALAKRHRALLMVD
-1020 EAHSLGVMGE
+1020 EAHSIGVMGPR
-1030 TGRGIGEH
+1030 GRGIGEH
-1038 YGVDPADVDIWMAT
+1038 FGVNPADVDLWMGT
-1052 LSKAFGSCGGLIA
+1052 LSKALGSCGGYIA
-1065 GSSALI
+1065 GSKTLV

-1084 IGLPPPAAG
+1084 VGLPPAAAG
-1093 AALGALRLLKQE
+1093 ASLGALRLLQRQ
-1105 PERVAALQA
+1105 PERVAKLHA
-1114 NAKLFLQLAG
+1114 NA
-1124 EAGLNTGN
+1124 
-1132 SGGSGVVP
+1132 
-1140 VILGNSINSLKL
+1140 
-1152 SRALFE
+1152 
-1158 RGINVQPILY
+1158 
-1168 PAVEEQA
+1168 
-1175 ARLRFFITAKHTPD
+1175 
-1189 QIRRTVTAL
+1189 
-1198 REELAK
+1198 
-1204 IDPVYAAHLRE
+1204 
-1215 RNLPVSVA
+1215 

>member
-1 MRTWQVFCRRFSW
+1 M
-14 NNRLRKPPLAS
+14 
-25 PDATLN
+25 
-31 APARPSARGGAL
+31 
-43 HGECRPGLAAIHR
+43 
-56 QQIPI
+56 IPNP
-61 RLIRG
+61 
-66 TSAQAAGLES
+66 TSEA
-76 LSVVNPIPPSEG
+76 

-133 RAVGGWLTQ
+133 RALGAWLMD
-142 QGMAGKRVL
+142 QGMVGKRVL

-209 RFDAL
+209 RFDGLRA
-214 KASAPSLEHL
+214 AAPSLEHL

-232 EPTWSERWD
+232 EPQWADRWE
-241 RPDIDGETLAF
+241 RPDIDGDTLAF

-334 QAIAKYRA
+334 QAISKYRA

-379 EPVRAETM
+379 EPVRAETIE
-387 AAFAEAFAVSGFRR
+387 AFSEAFAPSGFRR
-401 EAFYPCY
+401 QAFYPCY

-422 FEQPVVRNFDSLSV
+422 FEAPVIRSFDAASI
-436 ETGTIQVRP
+436 ETG
-445 EDDTAARRLVGSG
+445 AALAKPANASGVRRLVGSG
-458 RELDGQDVLIVDPQS
+458 RELDGQDVLIVDPQT
-473 CEPLPPGRVG
+473 CEALPPGRVG

-499 SEETAATFGAMLS
+499 ADESRATFGAMLAQTE
-512 LPAAD
+512 PAAP
-517 SPGRMGRW
+517 SQAVAKW

-531 YMRTGDLGFF
+531 YLRTGDLGFF
-541 DNGELFV
+541 DDGELFV

-556 IIRGRNHYPQDLEH
+556 IIRGRNHYPQDIERS
-570 AVEESSGLVRP
+570 VEEASSLVRA
-581 GSVAAFAVE
+581 GSVAAFAVDV
-590 IDDRERVV
+590 DDRERVV
-598 IVAELERGK
+598 VVAEVERGR
-607 RDSAD
+607 RDA
-612 VQTAFEMIRKRLA
+612 TETGEAFEAIRKRLA
-625 TEHEVAAEAIVLV
+625 TEHELAVEAIVLV

-649 KIQRHACRR
+649 KIQRHASKR
-658 QFLDESLAV
+658 QFLESTLDV
-667 IEQHIGWLAASP
+667 VEQHIGWLAPAQPVAPPLPPSGS
-679 EAADKPTPEA
+679 DT
-689 PRLARQ
+689 PRLARH
-695 RPIGDTVVGHRPD
+695 RPVGDAARSHRPD
-708 RELPAEVVQTV
+708 RELPQEIVQAV

-727 KDRAGSLTLDTNIV
+727 KERAGNLTLDTNIV

-755 SLEETFGAR
+755 SLEESFGAR
-764 FPEQVLPTIETC
+764 FPEQVLPMIETC

-782 ILDHMPMEG
+782 IIDHMPVEG
-791 HKQAK
+791 RAKVQAS
-796 AARVVAEITPDAY
+796 RVVAEIAPDAY
-809 KIEEFPE
+809 QIDQFPE

-825 MVRDAGLENPYFSIH
+825 MVRDAGLENPYFSVH
-840 EGKTTDRTMIGGR
+840 EGLTNDRTVIGGR
-853 ELISWASYNYLGMSG
+853 EMISWATYNYLGMSG
-868 DPSVTEAAK
+868 EPEVTAAAK

-883 GTSVSASRLVSGE
+883 GSSVSASRLVSGE

-901 ELEREFAAFIGAED
+901 ELEREIARVIGTED
-915 AVTLV
+915 AVTFV

-935 PGDLVLHDAF
+935 PGDLVLHDAL

-968 FEAAEGM
+968 FAAAEALLGQM
-975 LAQLRSQYRRV
+975 RSQYRRV
-986 LVVVEGIYSMDGD
+986 LVVIEGIYSMDGD
-999 YADVPKFI
+999 FANLPKFI
-1007 GLAKRHKSLLMVD
+1007 GLAKRHKALLMVD
-1020 EAHSLGVMGE
+1020 EAHSIGVMGAR
-1030 TGRGIGEH
+1030 GRGIGEH
-1038 YGVDPADVDIWMAT
+1038 FGVNPADVDIWMGT
-1052 LSKAFGSCGGLIA
+1052 LSKALGSCGGYIA
-1065 GSSALI
+1065 GSRTLV

-1084 IGLPPPAAG
+1084 VGLPPAAAG
-1093 AALGALRLLKQE
+1093 AALGALKLLERE
-1105 PERVAALQA
+1105 PDRVEKLLA
-1114 NAKLFLQLAG
+1114 NARLFLQLAR
-1124 EAGLNTGN
+1124 EAGLDTGP
-1132 SGGSGVVP
+1132 SGGSAIVP
-1140 VILGNSINSLKL
+1140 IILGNSMNSLRL
-1152 SRALFE
+1152 SRALFA
-1158 RGINVQPILY
+1158 RGISVQPILY
-1168 PAVEEQA
+1168 PAVEERA
-1175 ARLRFFITAKHTPD
+1175 ARLRFFITSRHTAD
-1189 QIRRTVTAL
+1189 QIRRTIAAMQ
-1198 REELAK
+1198 EELAV
-1204 IDPVYAAHLRE
+1204 IDPAYARQAG
-1215 RNLPVSVA
+1215 

>member
-1 MRTWQVFCRRFSW
+1 MI
-14 NNRLRKPPLAS
+14 PS
-25 PDATLN
+25 PTTEA
-31 APARPSARGGAL
+31 
-43 HGECRPGLAAIHR
+43 
-56 QQIPI
+56 
-61 RLIRG
+61 
-66 TSAQAAGLES
+66 
-76 LSVVNPIPPSEG
+76 

-98 RQRAAYRP
+98 RQRSAYHP

-121 LNITY
+121 LSITY

-133 RAVGGWLTQ
+133 RAVGGWLVD
-142 QGMAGKRVL
+142 QGMTGKRVL

-184 SVERIEAIAAD
+184 SVERIESIAAD
-195 ADASVALTTRDVLD
+195 ADAAVALTTRDVLD
-209 RFDAL
+209 RFEGL
-214 KASAPSLEHL
+214 RASAPSLEHL
-224 IWKVDSEL
+224 VWKVDSEL
-232 EPTWSERWD
+232 EPRWAD
-241 RPDIDGETLAF
+241 RWERPDIDGDTLAF

-379 EPVRAETM
+379 EPVRAETLD
-387 AAFAEAFAVSGFRR
+387 AFAEAFAVSGFRR

-422 FEQPVVRNFDSLSV
+422 FEKPVVRAFDAAAI
-436 ETGTIQVRP
+436 ETGTAVGRP
-445 EDDTAARRLVGSG
+445 ADAAGARRLVGSG
-458 RELDGQDVLIVDPQS
+458 RELDGQDVHIVDPQT
-473 CEPLPPGRVG
+473 CEALPPGRVG

-499 SEETAATFGAMLS
+499 TEESQITFGAMLAQ
-512 LPAAD
+512 PAAAG
-517 SPGRMGRW
+517 PGGAVSRW

-531 YMRTGDLGFF
+531 YLRTGDLGFF
-541 DNGELFV
+541 EDGELFV

-556 IIRGRNHYPQDLEH
+556 IIRGRNHYPQDIERS
-570 AVEESSGLVRP
+570 VEEACGLVRA
-581 GSVAAFAVE
+581 GSVAAFAVDHE
-590 IDDRERVV
+590 DRERVV
-598 IVAELERGK
+598 VVAELERGK
-607 RDSAD
+607 REPAE
-612 VQTAFEMIRKRLA
+612 VAAAFEAIRSRLA
-625 TEHEVAAEAIVLV
+625 KEHEVAAEGIVLV
-638 RPNSIPKTSSG
+638 RPNSVPKTSSG
-649 KIQRHACRR
+649 KIQRHACKR
-658 QFLDESLAV
+658 QFLDGSLDV
-667 IEQHIGWLAASP
+667 VEQHVAWLAPAVP
-679 EAADKPTPEA
+679 VAPPAAE

-695 RPIGDTVVGHRPD
+695 RPVGEATRGLRPD
-708 RELPAEVVQTV
+708 RDLPQEVVQTV
-719 FDHVRRIA
+719 FEHVRRVA
-727 KDRAGSLTLDTNIV
+727 KERAGDLSLDTNIV

-755 SLEETFGAR
+755 GLEEAFGGR
-764 FPEQVLPTIETC
+764 FPEQVLPVIETC
-776 REVTEA
+776 REVAEA
-782 ILDHMPMEG
+782 ILDHMPTTG
-791 HKQAK
+791 GAAAQ
-796 AARVVAEITPDAY
+796 AARAVAEIPRDAHV
-809 KIEEFPE
+809 IAEFPE

-825 MVRDAGLENPYFSIH
+825 MVRNAGLDNPYFSVH
-840 EGKTTDRTMIGGR
+840 EGLANDRTTIGGR
-853 ELISWASYNYLGMSG
+853 ELVSWATYNYLGMSG
-868 DPSVTEAAK
+868 EPEVAAAAK
-877 AALDRY
+877 AAIDRY

-901 ELEREFAAFIGAED
+901 ELEREIARFVGTED
-915 AVTLV
+915 AITFV

-935 PGDLVLHDAF
+935 PGDLVLHDAL

-968 FEAAEGM
+968 WRAADELLG
-975 LAQLRSQYRRV
+975 QIRGQYRRV
-986 LVVVEGIYSMDGD
+986 LVIVEGIYSMDGD
-999 YADVPKFI
+999 YTELPRFVE
-1007 GLAKRHKSLLMVD
+1007 LAKRHKALLLVD
-1020 EAHSLGVMGE
+1020 EAHSIGVMGAR
-1030 TGRGIGEH
+1030 GRGIGEH
-1038 YGVDPADVDIWMAT
+1038 FGIKAADVDLWMGT
-1052 LSKAFGSCGGLIA
+1052 MSKSLGSCGGYIA
-1065 GSSALI
+1065 GSRTLV

-1084 IGLPPPAAG
+1084 VGMPPAAAG
-1093 AALGALRLLKQE
+1093 AALGALRLLERE
-1105 PERVAALQA
+1105 PERVAKLHA
-1114 NAKLFLQLAG
+1114 NARLFLQLAR
-1124 EAGLNTGN
+1124 EAGLDTGP
-1132 SGGSGVVP
+1132 SGGSAIVP
-1140 VILGNSINSLKL
+1140 VILGNSLNALRL
-1152 SRALFE
+1152 SRALFA

-1168 PAVEEQA
+1168 PAVEERA
-1175 ARLRFFITAKHTPD
+1175 ARLRFFITSRHTAD
-1189 QIRRTVTAL
+1189 QVRRTVTAL
-1198 REELAK
+1198 EEELAK
-1204 IDPVYAAHLRE
+1204 IDPVYARRSA
-1215 RNLPVSVA
+1215 

>member
-1 MRTWQVFCRRFSW
+1 VIP
-14 NNRLRKPPLAS
+14 NP
-25 PDATLN
+25 ATE
-31 APARPSARGGAL
+31 A
-43 HGECRPGLAAIHR
+43 
-56 QQIPI
+56 
-61 RLIRG
+61 
-66 TSAQAAGLES
+66 
-76 LSVVNPIPPSEG
+76 

-112 FLVDGENEE
+112 FLVDGEHDE
-121 LNITY
+121 LNVTY

-133 RAVGGWLTQ
+133 RAVGGWLMDR
-142 QGMAGKRVL
+142 GMVGQRVL
-151 LLYPSGL
+151 LLYPPGL

-184 SVERIEAIAAD
+184 SVERIESIAAD
-195 ADASVALTTRDVLD
+195 ADAAVALTTRDVLD
-209 RFDAL
+209 RFEGL
-214 KASAPSLEHL
+214 RASAPSLEHL
-224 IWKVDSEL
+224 TWQVDAEL
-232 EPTWSERWD
+232 EPAWADRWD
-241 RPDIDGETLAF
+241 RPDIDGDTLAF

-268 SHENLLHNS
+268 SHGNLLHNS

-334 QAIAKYRA
+334 QAISRYRA

-379 EPVRAETM
+379 EPVRAETID
-387 AAFAEAFAVSGFRR
+387 AFCEAFAVSGFRR

-422 FEQPVVRNFDSLSV
+422 FEPPVVRSFDASAIEAGTAVCRV
-436 ETGTIQVRP
+436 ESGTEAGR
-445 EDDTAARRLVGSG
+445 TAGLRRLVGSG
-458 RELDGQDVLIVDPQS
+458 RELDGQDVLIVDPQT
-473 CEPLPPGRVG
+473 CEALPPGRVG

-499 SEETAATFGAMLS
+499 AEDSDATFGGMLVQGDP
-512 LPAAD
+512 PAA
-517 SPGRMGRW
+517 GRAVVKW
-525 RPNPGP
+525 RPNSGP
-531 YMRTGDLGFF
+531 YLRTGDLGFF

-556 IIRGRNHYPQDLEH
+556 IIRGRNHYPQDIEH
-570 AVEESSGLVRP
+570 AVERASDLVRA
-581 GSVAAFAVE
+581 GSLAAFAVE
-590 IDDRERVV
+590 VDGRERVV
-598 IVAELERGK
+598 VVAELERG
-607 RDSAD
+607 RREPAEIAA
-612 VQTAFEMIRKRLA
+612 AFEAIRSRLA
-625 TEHEVAAEAIVLV
+625 TEHELAIEAISLV

-658 QFLDESLAV
+658 QFLDGSLEV
-667 IEQHIGWLAASP
+667 IDQQIGWLAPAEP
-679 EAADKPTPEA
+679 GPAPMAAGG

-695 RPIGDTVVGHRPD
+695 RPLGEAGRPLRPD
-708 RELPAEVVQTV
+708 RELPQEIVETV

-727 KDRAGSLTLDTNIV
+727 KERAGSLTLDTNIV

-755 SLEETFGAR
+755 SLEEAFGGR
-764 FPEQVLPTIETC
+764 FPEQVLPQIETC

-782 ILDHMPMEG
+782 ILDHMPAEG
-791 HKQAK
+791 RSAV
-796 AARVVAEITPDAY
+796 AASVSVSVGPDAY
-809 KIEEFPE
+809 DIAAFPE

-825 MVRDAGLENPYFSIH
+825 MVREAGLENPYFSVH
-840 EGKTTDRTMIGGR
+840 EGLTSDRTTIGGR
-853 ELISWASYNYLGMSG
+853 ELVSWASYNYLGMSG
-868 DPSVTEAAK
+868 DPEVTTAAK
-877 AALDRY
+877 AAIDRF

-901 ELEREFAAFIGAED
+901 ELEREIARFVGTDD
-915 AVTLV
+915 AITFV

-935 PGDLVLHDAF
+935 PGDLVFHDALV
-945 AHNSLLQGAVL
+945 HNSILQGAIL

-968 FEAAEGM
+968 FAAAEKL
-975 LAQLRSQYRRV
+975 LAQIRGQYRRV
-986 LVVVEGIYSMDGD
+986 LLVVEGIYSMDGD
-999 YADVPKFI
+999 FPNLPEFI
-1007 GLAKRHKSLLMVD
+1007 GVAKRHKALIMVD
-1020 EAHSLGVMGE
+1020 EAHSIGVMGR

-1038 YGVDPADVDIWMAT
+1038 FGVDSAAVDLWMGT
-1052 LSKAFGSCGGLIA
+1052 LSKAFGSCGGYIA
-1065 GSSALI
+1065 GSHTLV

-1084 IGLPPPAAG
+1084 IGLPPAAAG
-1093 AALGALRLLKQE
+1093 AALGALRLLQRE
-1105 PERVAALQA
+1105 PQRVAQLQD
-1114 NAKLFLQLAG
+1114 NARLFLELAR
-1124 EAGLNTGN
+1124 EAGLDTGS

-1140 VILGNSINSLKL
+1140 VILGNSMNALRL
-1152 SRALFE
+1152 SRALFA

-1175 ARLRFFITAKHTPD
+1175 ARLRFFITSRHTSD
-1189 QIRRTVTAL
+1189 QIRRTVAAVG
-1198 REELAK
+1198 EELVK
-1204 IDPVYAAHLRE
+1204 IDPGYARRAG
-1215 RNLPVSVA
+1215 

>member
-1 MRTWQVFCRRFSW
+1 MNPT
-14 NNRLRKPPLAS
+14 PL
-25 PDATLN
+25 P
-31 APARPSARGGAL
+31 
-43 HGECRPGLAAIHR
+43 
-56 QQIPI
+56 
-61 RLIRG
+61 
-66 TSAQAAGLES
+66 
-76 LSVVNPIPPSEG
+76 EG

-121 LNITY
+121 LNNTY
-126 AELDRKA
+126 AELDQKA
-133 RAVGGWLTQ
+133 RTIGAWLMDR
-142 QGMAGKRVL
+142 GMYGKRVL

-195 ADASVALTTRDVLD
+195 ANASVALTTRDVLD
-209 RFDAL
+209 RFDTI

-224 IWKVDSEL
+224 VWQVNEEL
-232 EPTWSERWD
+232 DQSWANRWN
-241 RPDIDGETLAF
+241 RPDINGDTLAF

-291 GVFWLPSF
+291 AVFWLPSF

-334 QAIAKYRA
+334 QAISKYRA

-365 ALDLSSWSLAFNGA
+365 SLDLSSWSLAFNGA

-387 AAFAEAFAVSGFRR
+387 KAFSDAFAVSGFRK

-422 FEQPVVRNFDSLSV
+422 FEPPVIRHFDPQSV
-436 ETGTIQVRP
+436 ETGSVVLDEKSVPDSRQF
-445 EDDTAARRLVGSG
+445 VGSG
-458 RELDGQDVLIVDPQS
+458 RELDGQDVLIVDPQTF
-473 CEPLPPGRVG
+473 EPLAPDQVG

-499 SEETAATFGAMLS
+499 SDETDSTFHAMLK
-512 LPAAD
+512 LPASA
-517 SPGRMGRW
+517 SGPVGRW
-525 RPNPGP
+525 TPSPGP

-570 AVEESSGLVRP
+570 AAEEASNLIRP
-581 GSVAAFAVE
+581 GSVAAFSVE
-590 IDDRERVV
+590 IDGRERVV
-598 IVAELERGK
+598 LVAELERGK
-607 RDSAD
+607 RERTD
-612 VQTAFEMIRKRLA
+612 VLAAFDAIRKRLA
-625 TEHEVAAEAIVLV
+625 TEHEVATEAIVLV

-658 QFLDESLAV
+658 QFLDKSLSV
-667 IEQHIGWLAASP
+667 IEQYISWLEPTRETTSP
-679 EAADKPTPEA
+679 KQSSSET

-695 RPIGDTVVGHRPD
+695 RPLGETSHGHRPD
-708 RELPAEVVQTV
+708 RELPKEVIQTV

-727 KDRAGSLTLDTNIV
+727 KERAGNLTLDTNIV

-750 MEIVA
+750 MEIVS
-755 SLEETFGAR
+755 SLEEAFGAR

-776 REVTEA
+776 REVIEA
-782 ILDHMPMEG
+782 ILDHMPLEG
-791 HKQAK
+791 HDQVKP
-796 AARVVAEITPDAY
+796 ARVVAEITPDAY
-809 KIEEFPE
+809 DIAQFPE

-825 MVRDAGLENPYFSIH
+825 MVRNAGLKNPYFSVH
-840 EGKTTDRTMIGGR
+840 EGKTTDKTTIDGR
-853 ELISWASYNYLGMSG
+853 ELISWSSYNYLGMSG
-868 DPSVTEAAK
+868 DPVVTTAAK
-877 AALDRY
+877 DALDRF

-901 ELEREFAAFIGAED
+901 ELERAFADFIGTED
-915 AVTLV
+915 AVTMV
-920 GGHATNETVIGHVVG
+920 GGHATNETVIGHIVG

-945 AHNSLLQGAVL
+945 AHNSLLQGAIL

-968 FEAAEGM
+968 YQTAETM
-975 LAQLRSQYRRV
+975 LAELRSQYRRV
-986 LVVVEGIYSMDGD
+986 LVVIEGIYSMDGD
-999 YADVPKFI
+999 FADLPQFI
-1007 GLAKRHKSLLMVD
+1007 SLAKQHKSLLMVD
-1020 EAHSLGVMGE
+1020 EAHSLGVMGP
-1030 TGRGIGEH
+1030 TGRGIGEY
-1038 YGVDPADVDIWMAT
+1038 YGVDPKDVDIWMAT

-1065 GSSALI
+1065 GSSTLI
-1071 RWLKYTVPGFVYS
+1071 QWLKYTVPGFVYS

-1093 AALGALRLLKQE
+1093 AALGALRLLQNE
-1105 PERVAALQA
+1105 PQRVTKLQT
-1114 NAKLFLQLAG
+1114 NAKHFIDSAKK
-1124 EAGLNTGN
+1124 ARLNTGA

-1140 VILGNSINSLKL
+1140 IILGNSINSLKL

-1168 PAVEEQA
+1168 PAVEEKA
-1175 ARLRFFITAKHTPD
+1175 ARLRFFITANHTTD
-1189 QIRRTVTAL
+1189 QIEKTVTAMQ
-1198 REELAK
+1198 EELAK
-1204 IDPVYAAHLRE
+1204 IDPLYAAHLRE
-1215 RNLPVSVA
+1215 KTPPVSVA

>member
-1 MRTWQVFCRRFSW
+1 V
-14 NNRLRKPPLAS
+14 
-25 PDATLN
+25 
-31 APARPSARGGAL
+31 
-43 HGECRPGLAAIHR
+43 
-56 QQIPI
+56 IPNP
-61 RLIRG
+61 
-66 TSAQAAGLES
+66 TSEA
-76 LSVVNPIPPSEG
+76 

-133 RAVGGWLTQ
+133 RTVGAWLMDR
-142 QGMAGKRVL
+142 GMVGKRVL

-209 RFDAL
+209 RFDGLRAT
-214 KASAPSLEHL
+214 APSLENL
-224 IWKVDSEL
+224 VWKVDSEL
-232 EPTWSERWD
+232 EPEWAGRWE
-241 RPDIDGETLAF
+241 RPDIDGDTLAF

-379 EPVRAETM
+379 EPVRAETID
-387 AAFAEAFAVSGFRR
+387 AFCEAFAPSGFRR
-401 EAFYPCY
+401 QAFYPCY

-422 FEQPVVRNFDSLSV
+422 FEAPVIRSFDAASI
-436 ETGTIQVRP
+436 ETGAAVPRP
-445 EDDTAARRLVGSG
+445 ANATGGRRLVGSG
-458 RELDGQDVLIVDPQS
+458 RELDGQDVLIVDPQT
-473 CEPLPPGRVG
+473 CEALPPGRVG

-499 SEETAATFGAMLS
+499 PEASQETFGAMLS
-512 LPAAD
+512 QPEPAPPAK
-517 SPGRMGRW
+517 GVAKW
-525 RPNPGP
+525 RPNAGP
-531 YMRTGDLGFF
+531 YLRTGDLGFF
-541 DNGELFV
+541 DEGELFV

-556 IIRGRNHYPQDLEH
+556 IIRGRNHYPQDIEH
-570 AVEESSGLVRP
+570 AVEEASPLVRA
-581 GSVAAFAVE
+581 GSVAAFAVVV
-590 IDDRERVV
+590 DGRERVV
-598 IVAELERGK
+598 VVAEVERGR
-607 RDSAD
+607 RDAAE
-612 VQTAFEMIRKRLA
+612 VAAAFDAIRKRLA
-625 TEHEVAAEAIVLV
+625 TEHEVAVEAIVLV

-649 KIQRHACRR
+649 KIQRHACKR
-658 QFLDESLAV
+658 QFLENALDV
-667 IEQHIGWLAASP
+667 VEQHVGWLAPATP
-679 EAADKPTPEA
+679 AVAAGSDA

-695 RPIGDTVVGHRPD
+695 RPVGEASRAHRPD
-708 RELPAEVVQTV
+708 RELPREIVETV
-719 FDHVRRIA
+719 FEHVRRIA
-727 KDRAGSLTLDTNIV
+727 KERAGSLTLETNIV

-755 SLEETFGAR
+755 SLEEAFGAR
-764 FPEQVLPTIETC
+764 FPEQVLPQIETC

-782 ILDHMPMEG
+782 IIDHMPVEG
-791 HKQAK
+791 RANVQ

-809 KIEEFPE
+809 RIDQFPE

-825 MVRDAGLENPYFSIH
+825 MVRDAGLENPYFSVH
-840 EGKTTDRTMIGGR
+840 EGLTTDRTMIGGR
-853 ELISWASYNYLGMSG
+853 ELISWATYNYLGMSG
-868 DPSVTEAAK
+868 DQQVTAASK
-877 AALDRY
+877 AAIDRF

-896 KTIHQ
+896 KTIHV
-901 ELEREFAAFIGAED
+901 ELERAIADLVGAED
-915 AVTLV
+915 AITFV

-945 AHNSLLQGAVL
+945 AHNSLLQGAIL

-968 FEAAEGM
+968 FAAAESI
-975 LAQLRSQYRRV
+975 LAQVRGQYRRV
-986 LVVVEGIYSMDGD
+986 LLVIEGIYSMDGD
-999 YADVPKFI
+999 FADLPKFI
-1007 GLAKRHKSLLMVD
+1007 AVAKRHKALLMVD
-1020 EAHSLGVMGE
+1020 EAHSIGVMGPR
-1030 TGRGIGEH
+1030 GRGIGEH
-1038 YGVDPADVDIWMAT
+1038 FGVKPADVDLWMGT
-1052 LSKAFGSCGGLIA
+1052 LSKAFGSCGGYIA
-1065 GSSALI
+1065 GSATLV

-1084 IGLPPPAAG
+1084 IGLPPAAAG
-1093 AALGALRLLKQE
+1093 AALGAIGMLHREPDRVTKLRE
-1105 PERVAALQA
+1105 
-1114 NAKLFLQLAG
+1114 NARLFLQLAK
-1124 EAGLNTGN
+1124 EAGLDTGS
-1132 SGGSGVVP
+1132 SGGTAIVP
-1140 VILGNSINSLKL
+1140 VILGNSMNALRL
-1152 SRALFE
+1152 SRALFA

-1168 PAVEEQA
+1168 PAVEEKA
-1175 ARLRFFITAKHTPD
+1175 ARLRFFITSRHTPD
-1189 QIRRTVTAL
+1189 QIRRTVAAMQ
-1198 REELAK
+1198 EELAT
-1204 IDPVYAAHLRE
+1204 IDPGYARRAG
-1215 RNLPVSVA
+1215 

>member
-1 MRTWQVFCRRFSW
+1 MNPT
-14 NNRLRKPPLAS
+14 PL
-25 PDATLN
+25 P
-31 APARPSARGGAL
+31 
-43 HGECRPGLAAIHR
+43 
-56 QQIPI
+56 
-61 RLIRG
+61 
-66 TSAQAAGLES
+66 
-76 LSVVNPIPPSEG
+76 EG

-126 AELDRKA
+126 AELDQRA
-133 RAVGGWLTQ
+133 RTIGAWLMD
-142 QGMAGKRVL
+142 QGMSGKRVL

-195 ADASVALTTRDVLD
+195 ANASVALTTRDVLD
-209 RFDAL
+209 RFESL

-224 IWKVDSEL
+224 VWQVNDEL
-232 EPTWSERWD
+232 DPSWSNRWN
-241 RPDIDGETLAF
+241 RPDINGETLAF

-365 ALDLSSWSLAFNGA
+365 SLDLSSWSLAFNGA

-387 AAFAEAFAVSGFRR
+387 KAFSEAFAISGFRN

-422 FEQPVVRNFDSLSV
+422 FEPPVIHRFDPLSV
-436 ETGTIQVRP
+436 ETGTVTLNENSSP
-445 EDDTAARRLVGSG
+445 DARQFVGSG
-458 RELDGQDVLIVDPQS
+458 RELDGQDVLIVDPQTF
-473 CEPLPPGRVG
+473 EPLPPDRVG

-499 SEETAATFGAMLS
+499 ADETKSTFQAMLK
-512 LPAAD
+512 LPANTA
-517 SPGRMGRW
+517 GHVGRW
-525 RPNPGP
+525 KPNPGP

-570 AVEESSGLVRP
+570 CAEEASGLVRP
-581 GSVAAFAVE
+581 GCVAAFAVD
-590 IDDRERVV
+590 IDGRERVV

-607 RDSAD
+607 RDEAD
-612 VQTAFEMIRKRLA
+612 ILDAFDAIRKRLA
-625 TEHEVAAEAIVLV
+625 TEHEVATEAIVLV

-658 QFLDESLAV
+658 QFSDESLAV
-667 IEQHIGWLAASP
+667 IEQYISWLEPVKETSS
-679 EAADKPTPEA
+679 PEA

-695 RPIGDTVVGHRPD
+695 RPLGETSGGHRPN
-708 RELPAEVVQTV
+708 RELPTEVTQTV
-719 FDHVRRIA
+719 FEHVRRIA
-727 KDRAGSLTLDTNIV
+727 KERAGNLTLDTNIV

-750 MEIVA
+750 MEIVS
-755 SLEETFGAR
+755 SLEEAFGAR

-782 ILDHMPMEG
+782 ILDHMPIDG
-791 HKQAK
+791 HKHAHS
-796 AARVVAEITPDAY
+796 ARVVAEITPDSY
-809 KIEEFPE
+809 DISQFPE
-816 VRALEQNFA
+816 VRALQQNFA
-825 MVRDAGLENPYFSIH
+825 MVRNAGLQNPYFSVH
-840 EGKTTDRTMIGGR
+840 EGKTTDKTTIDGR
-853 ELISWASYNYLGMSG
+853 EFISWASYNYLGMSG
-868 DPSVTEAAK
+868 DPIVTAAAK
-877 AALDRY
+877 DALDQF

-901 ELEREFAAFIGAED
+901 ELERAFADFVGTED
-915 AVTLV
+915 AVTMV

-945 AHNSLLQGAVL
+945 AHNSLLQGAIL

-968 FEAAEGM
+968 YEAAESM
-975 LAQLRSQYRRV
+975 LAELRSQYRRV
-986 LVVVEGIYSMDGD
+986 LVVIEGIYSMDGD
-999 YADVPKFI
+999 FADLPQFI

-1020 EAHSLGVMGE
+1020 EAHSLGVMGP

-1038 YGVDPADVDIWMAT
+1038 FGVNPKDVDIWMAT

-1065 GSSALI
+1065 GSSTLI
-1071 RWLKYTVPGFVYS
+1071 QWLKYTVPGFVYS
-1084 IGLPPPAAG
+1084 IGLP
-1093 AALGALRLLKQE
+1093 
-1105 PERVAALQA
+1105 
-1114 NAKLFLQLAG
+1114 
-1124 EAGLNTGN
+1124 
-1132 SGGSGVVP
+1132 
-1140 VILGNSINSLKL
+1140 
-1152 SRALFE
+1152 
-1158 RGINVQPILY
+1158 
-1168 PAVEEQA
+1168 
-1175 ARLRFFITAKHTPD
+1175 
-1189 QIRRTVTAL
+1189 
-1198 REELAK
+1198 
-1204 IDPVYAAHLRE
+1204 
-1215 RNLPVSVA
+1215 

>member
-1 MRTWQVFCRRFSW
+1 V
-14 NNRLRKPPLAS
+14 
-25 PDATLN
+25 
-31 APARPSARGGAL
+31 
-43 HGECRPGLAAIHR
+43 
-56 QQIPI
+56 IPNP
-61 RLIRG
+61 
-66 TSAQAAGLES
+66 TSEA
-76 LSVVNPIPPSEG
+76 

-121 LNITY
+121 LNISY

-133 RAVGGWLTQ
+133 RALGAWLMDR
-142 QGMAGKRVL
+142 GMVGKRVL

-195 ADASVALTTRDVLD
+195 ADASVALTTRDVID

-214 KASAPSLEHL
+214 RAAAPSLENL
-224 IWKVDSEL
+224 VWKVDSEL
-232 EPTWSERWD
+232 EPAWADRWE
-241 RPDIDGETLAF
+241 RPDIDGDTLAF

-334 QAIAKYRA
+334 QAISKYRA

-379 EPVRAETM
+379 EPVRAETID
-387 AAFAEAFAVSGFRR
+387 AFCEAFAPSGFRR
-401 EAFYPCY
+401 QAFYPCY

-422 FEQPVVRNFDSLSV
+422 FEPPVIRSFDASSI
-436 ETGTIQVRP
+436 ETGTAAPRP
-445 EDDTAARRLVGSG
+445 SGGRRLVGSG
-458 RELDGQDVLIVDPQS
+458 RELDGQDVLIVDPAT
-473 CEPLPPGRVG
+473 CEALPPGRVG

-499 SEETAATFGAMLS
+499 TDESQATFGAMLAQAE
-512 LPAAD
+512 PVA
-517 SPGRMGRW
+517 PGQVVAKW

-531 YMRTGDLGFF
+531 YLRTGDLGFF
-541 DNGELFV
+541 EDGELFV

-556 IIRGRNHYPQDLEH
+556 IIRGRNHYPQDLERT
-570 AVEESSGLVRP
+570 VEEASSLVRA
-581 GSVAAFAVE
+581 GSVAAFAVDV
-590 IDDRERVV
+590 DDRERVC
-598 IVAELERGK
+598 IVAEIERGK
-607 RDSAD
+607 REASEIAA
-612 VQTAFEMIRKRLA
+612 AFDAIRSRLA
-625 TEHEVAAEAIVLV
+625 REHEVAAEAIVLV
-638 RPNSIPKTSSG
+638 RPNSVPKTSSG
-649 KIQRHACRR
+649 KIQRHACKR
-658 QFLDESLAV
+658 QFLDGTLEV
-667 IEQHIGWLAASP
+667 VEQHVGWLAAAAPAPAP
-679 EAADKPTPEA
+679 ET

-695 RPIGDTVVGHRPD
+695 RPVGEAARAHRPD
-708 RELPAEVVQTV
+708 RELPQEIVETV
-719 FDHVRRIA
+719 FQHVRRIA
-727 KDRAGSLTLDTNIV
+727 KERAGNLTLDSNIV

-755 SLEETFGAR
+755 SLEEAFGGR
-764 FPEQVLPTIETC
+764 FPEQVLPLIETC

-782 ILDHMPMEG
+782 IIDHLPAEG
-791 HKQAK
+791 RAK
-796 AARVVAEITPDAY
+796 VQAARPTAEISADSWDIAQ
-809 KIEEFPE
+809 FPE

-825 MVRDAGLENPYFSIH
+825 MVRDAGLENPYFSVH
-840 EGKTTDRTMIGGR
+840 EGLTSDRTVIGGR
-853 ELISWASYNYLGMSG
+853 EMVSWATYNYLGMSG
-868 DPSVTEAAK
+868 DPAVTAAAK
-877 AALDRY
+877 SAIDRF

-901 ELEREFAAFIGAED
+901 ELEREIARFVGTED
-915 AVTLV
+915 AVTFV
-920 GGHATNETVIGHVVG
+920 GGHATNETVIGHMVG
-935 PGDLVLHDAF
+935 PGDLVLHDAL

-968 FEAAEGM
+968 FEAAENLLSQM
-975 LAQLRSQYRRV
+975 RSQYRRV
-986 LVVVEGIYSMDGD
+986 LVVIEGIYSMDGD
-999 YADVPKFI
+999 FADLPKFI
-1007 GLAKRHKSLLMVD
+1007 GLAKRHRALLMVD
-1020 EAHSLGVMGE
+1020 EAHSIGVMGPR
-1030 TGRGIGEH
+1030 GRGIGEH
-1038 YGVDPADVDIWMAT
+1038 FGVDPASVDVWMGT
-1052 LSKAFGSCGGLIA
+1052 LSKALGSCGGYIA
-1065 GSSALI
+1065 GSRTLV

-1084 IGLPPPAAG
+1084 VGLPPAAAG
-1093 AALGALRLLKQE
+1093 AALGALRLLERE
-1105 PERVAALQA
+1105 PQRVEQVHA
-1114 NAKLFLQLAG
+1114 NARLFLQLAR
-1124 EAGLNTGN
+1124 EAGLDTGP
-1132 SGGSGVVP
+1132 SGGSAIVP
-1140 VILGNSINSLKL
+1140 VILGNSMNSLRL
-1152 SRALFE
+1152 SRAMFA

-1168 PAVEEQA
+1168 PAVEERA
-1175 ARLRFFITAKHTPD
+1175 ARLRFFITSRHTPD
-1189 QIRRTVTAL
+1189 QIRRTITAL
-1198 REELAK
+1198 QEELAK
-1204 IDPVYAAHLRE
+1204 IDPGYARRAG
-1215 RNLPVSVA
+1215 